1 MGKNESTLKT
11 KISPLIEGQSP
22 SFVQADHPTF
32 IKFVRDYYKF
42 LEAGELTL
50 TGTINNIIQET
61 DTTGYILAETG
72 DRMVDE
78 SSTIVFSSG
87 ETITGGT
94 SKATA
99 TVLVSDVGAGTKRLF
114 ISAQQKFKTGETITG
129 GTSSS
134 TATIARYRG
143 NPVQNIQQLLE
154 YADSDNTIYD
164 FLDNM
169 RDSFMSSIP
178 YNLDDGVDKRKLIQN
193 IKQLYKAKGT
203 TRGHQLLMRLL
214 FDEDSEVNYPNEKM
228 LRASDSGW
236 LVKDVM
242 RVIISSD
249 VDGNEFKGQKITGV
263 ESEATSIVE
272 TTQTLVEGGVTF
284 TEIDLDNDQT
294 VGTFILGEQVT
305 AISNLTDLTIRATIK
320 SIVIGGTVSDRGS
333 YYLDDQTINIP
344 TGSSAGNGSATAAID
359 AISSGEVDGFIV
371 DDAGTGYV
379 VGDALVFNN
388 TGAGGSGVAAKVGVV
403 GGGFAPEVGTVAELK
418 IKADDHIVLEPYTT
432 VTDSTGGDKIVIETG
447 TFANLSVS
455 SESGEITDILI
466 TNPGNTYTL
475 LPKVSSITSS
485 AGASGKVR
493 PFSNSIGQA
502 QGIKITNYGLEYG
515 ADFQLVTES
524 GTGTY
529 DNTGY
534 VLLEDDSGD
543 ILLFEDDDNILQVS
557 SIEIETFNV
566 ITEDSNNIK
575 IVNNTPA
582 PELLFYRNAIL
593 KDVSGTW
600 SADSALTS
608 HNGTVVSYDSDRQ
621 LLTVKITS
629 LMNIVDEDN
638 TGDNILFEDEDTMI
652 YEDEVQ
658 WGDNS
663 SVTMSAVTSTIAHAS
678 YATGTTTVG
687 HIATAVGISFND
699 KSKVSEDLI
708 RIQDSYY
715 YQDYSYEISVGH
727 SLNEYRDALKKSTH
741 PAGWQEFGRTSLATF
756 ISARIKIPA
765 GVDVSGFEGD
775 DTFTPEL
782 ASTFETIFS
791 VVFGRRLGT
800 STDGTVIRSEEGYV
814 LLEDNSG
821 DVILDADGD
830 KIIQIRPNPQ
840 EESSTGVLFAT
851 ASLSGDKE
859 RDVTLT
865 SSYILKL
872 PLIRTTTKASFGYG
886 KPTLSE
892 IPLSLFTYPPSMFTL
907 QLEDGEALL
916 NEDGDEVIFENGTP
930 IGLNWAGK
938 QIMAVSDNT
947 DGHSRF
953 MPFQVFGS
961 VTIKSISTQ
970 CEFLLEDS
978 YGDDIN
984 FIELEAGTGTSPPY
998 LQLEDNTAST
1008 PKIPRAAFYTEY
1020 VNAKIP
1026 GHVTGG
1032 KFLNERYS
1040 NTNYTLD
1047 SSALKFDD
1055 NSA

>member
-11 KISPLIEGQSP
+11 KVSPLIEGQSP
-22 SFVQADHPTF
+22 DFVQADHAVF

-42 LEAGELTL
+42 LEAGELIL
-50 TGTINNIIQET
+50 SGTINNLAQET
-61 DTTGYILAETG
+61 DSSNYILAETG
-72 DRMVDE
+72 DRIVDE
-78 SSTIVFSSG
+78 ASTIVFTSG

-99 TVLVSDVGAGTKRLF
+99 TVLVSDISDGTKRLF

-129 GTSSS
+129 GTSGSQG
-134 TATIARYRG
+134 TIVQYRG

-169 RDSFMSSIP
+169 RDSFMKSIP
-178 YNLDDGVDKRKLIQN
+178 YNLADDVDKRKLIQN

-214 FDEDSEVNYPNEKM
+214 FDEDSEVNYPSEKM
-228 LRASDSGW
+228 LRVSDSGW
-236 LVKDVM
+236 LVKDIL
-242 RVIISSD
+242 RVTIAST
-249 VDGNEFKGQKITGV
+249 VDANEFEGQKISGV

-284 TEIDLDNDQT
+284 SEFDLDNDQT
-294 VGTFILGEQVT
+294 VGTFTIGEQVT
-305 AISNLTDLTIRATIK
+305 AISNSTDLIIRATVK
-320 SIVIGGTVSDRGS
+320 SIVTGGTISDRGS
-333 YYLDDQTINIP
+333 YYTDDQTVHIP
-344 TGSSAGNGSATAAID
+344 TGNSAGNGEATAKVD
-359 AISSGEVDGFIV
+359 AISLGEVDGFIV

-388 TGAGGSGVAAKVGVV
+388 TGAGGSNVAAEVGVV
-403 GGGFAPEVGTVAELK
+403 GGGFTPEDGTVAQLK
-418 IKADDHIVLEPYTT
+418 MKADDHIVLEPYTT
-432 VTDSTGGDKIVIETG
+432 VTDSKSGDKIVIETG

-455 SESGEITDILI
+455 SQSGEITDIRI
-466 TNPGNTYTL
+466 TNPGNSYSL

-485 AGASGKVR
+485 AGSSGIVR

-502 QGIKITNYGLEYG
+502 QDVKITNFGLEYG
-515 ADFQLVTES
+515 SDFQLVTES
-524 GTGTY
+524 GTGSFDIVT
-529 DNTGY
+529 
-534 VLLEDDSGD
+534 EDD
-543 ILLFEDDDNILQVS
+543 
-557 SIEIETFNV
+557 
-566 ITEDSNNIK
+566 NNIK
-575 IVNNTPA
+575 IANVNPT

-600 SADSALTS
+600 VADSALTS
-608 HNGTVVSYDSDRQ
+608 HNGTVVAYDSDRQ
-621 LLTVKITS
+621 LLTVQINS
-629 LMNIVDEDN
+629 LLNVVNEDN
-638 TGDNILFEDEDTMI
+638 SGDNILFEDEDTMI

-658 WGDNS
+658 WGTGTS
-663 SVTMSAVTSTIAHAS
+663 ATMSGVTSTIAHAS
-678 YATGTTTVG
+678 YATGTATVG
-687 HIATAVGISFND
+687 GIATSIGTSFND
-699 KSKVSEDLI
+699 KSKVSEDAA

-715 YQDYSYEISVGH
+715 YQDYSYEIAVGQ
-727 SLNEYRDALKKSTH
+727 SLSEYRDALKKSTH
-741 PAGWQEFGRTSLATF
+741 PAGWQEFGKVSLATLV
-756 ISARIKIPA
+756 SARIKTPA
-765 GVDVSGFEGD
+765 GTDVSGFEGD

-782 ASTFETIFS
+782 ASTFETIFKT
-791 VVFGRRLGT
+791 VFGRRLGT
-800 STDGTVIRSEEGYV
+800 STDGSSA
-814 LLEDNSG
+814 NSSPA
-821 DVILDADGD
+821 V
-830 KIIQIRPNPQ
+830 
-840 EESSTGVLFAT
+840 GVDSALT
-851 ASLSGDKE
+851 AGQ

-865 SSYILKL
+865 SSHTIKL

-892 IPLSLFTYPPSMFTL
+892 IPLSLFTHPPSMFTI

-916 NEDGDEVIFENGTP
+916 NEDGDEVIFENGTS
-930 IGLNWAGK
+930 IGLNWAGR

-953 MPFQVFGS
+953 MPFQQFGS

-984 FIELEAGTGTSPPY
+984 FIELETGTSPPY
-998 LQLEDNTAST
+998 LQLEDNTAGT
-1008 PKIPRAAFYTEY
+1008 PKIPREAFYTEF

-1040 NTNYTLD
+1040 NTNFTFD
-1047 SSALKFDD
+1047 SSSLKFDD

>member
-11 KISPLIEGQSP
+11 KVSPLIEGQSP
-22 SFVQADHPTF
+22 DFVQADHAVF
-32 IKFVRDYYKF
+32 IKFVKDYYKF
-42 LEAGELTL
+42 LESGELIL
-50 TGTINNIIQET
+50 SGTINNLAQET
-61 DTTGYILAETG
+61 DSSNYILAETG
-72 DRMVDE
+72 DRIVDE
-78 SSTIVFSSG
+78 ASTIVFTSG

-99 TVLVSDVGAGTKRLF
+99 TVLVSDISDGTKRLF

-129 GTSSS
+129 GTSGSQG
-134 TATIARYRG
+134 TIVQYRG

-169 RDSFMSSIP
+169 RDSFMKSIP
-178 YNLDDGVDKRKLIQN
+178 YNLADDVDKRKLIQN

-203 TRGHQLLMRLL
+203 TRGHQLLMRLS
-214 FDEDSEVNYPNEKM
+214 FDEDSEVNYPSEKM
-228 LRASDSGW
+228 LRVSDSGW
-236 LVKDVM
+236 LVKDIL
-242 RVIISSD
+242 RVTIAST
-249 VDGNEFKGQKITGV
+249 VDANEFEGQKITGV

-284 TEIDLDNDQT
+284 SEFDLDNSQT
-294 VGTFILGEQVT
+294 VGTFTIGEQIT
-305 AISNLTDLTIRATIK
+305 AISNSTDLTIRATVK
-320 SIVIGGTVSDRGS
+320 SIVTGGTISDRGS
-333 YYLDDQTINIP
+333 YYTDDQTVHIP
-344 TGSSAGNGSATAAID
+344 TGSSAGNGEATAKVD
-359 AISSGEVDGFIV
+359 AISLGEVDGFIV

-388 TGAGGSGVAAKVGVV
+388 TGAGGSSVAAQVGVV
-403 GGGFAPEVGTVAELK
+403 GGGFAPEDGTVAQLK
-418 IKADDHIVLEPYTT
+418 MKADDHIVLEPYTT
-432 VTDSTGGDKIVIETG
+432 VTDSKSGDKIVIETG

-455 SESGEITDILI
+455 SQSGEITDIRI
-466 TNPGNTYTL
+466 TNPGNSYSL

-502 QGIKITNYGLEYG
+502 QDVKITNFGLEYG
-515 ADFQLVTES
+515 SDFQLVTES
-524 GTGTY
+524 GTGSFDIVT
-529 DNTGY
+529 
-534 VLLEDDSGD
+534 EDD
-543 ILLFEDDDNILQVS
+543 
-557 SIEIETFNV
+557 
-566 ITEDSNNIK
+566 NNIK
-575 IVNNTPA
+575 IANVNPT

-600 SADSALTS
+600 VADSALTS
-608 HNGTVVSYDSDRQ
+608 HNGTVVAYDSDRQ
-621 LLTVKITS
+621 LLTVQINS
-629 LMNIVDEDN
+629 LLNVVNEDN
-638 TGDNILFEDEDTMI
+638 SGDNILFEDEDTMI

-658 WGDNS
+658 WGTGTS
-663 SVTMSAVTSTIAHAS
+663 ATMSGVTSTIAHAS
-678 YATGTTTVG
+678 YATGTATVG
-687 HIATAVGISFND
+687 GIATSIGTSFND
-699 KSKVSEDLI
+699 KSKVSEDAA

-715 YQDYSYEISVGH
+715 YQDYSYEIAVGQ
-727 SLNEYRDALKKSTH
+727 SLSEYRDALKKSTH
-741 PAGWQEFGRTSLATF
+741 PAGWQEFGKVSLATLV
-756 ISARIKIPA
+756 SARIKTPA
-765 GVDVSGFEGD
+765 GTDVSGFEGD

-782 ASTFETIFS
+782 ASTFETIFKT
-791 VVFGRRLGT
+791 VFGRRLGT
-800 STDGTVIRSEEGYV
+800 STDGSSA
-814 LLEDNSG
+814 NSSPA
-821 DVILDADGD
+821 V
-830 KIIQIRPNPQ
+830 
-840 EESSTGVLFAT
+840 GVDSALT
-851 ASLSGDKE
+851 AGQ

-865 SSYILKL
+865 SSHTIKL

-892 IPLSLFTYPPSMFTL
+892 IPLSLFTHPPSMFTI

-916 NEDGDEVIFENGTP
+916 NEDGDEVIFENGTS
-930 IGLNWAGK
+930 IGLNWAGR

-953 MPFQVFGS
+953 MPFQQFGS

-984 FIELEAGTGTSPPY
+984 FIELETGTSPPY
-998 LQLEDNTAST
+998 LQLEDNTAGT
-1008 PKIPRAAFYTEY
+1008 PKIPREAFYTEF

-1040 NTNYTLD
+1040 NTNFTFD
-1047 SSALKFDD
+1047 SSSLKFDD

>member
-1 MGKNESTLKT
+1 MAKNESTLKT

-22 SFVQADHPTF
+22 DFVQADHAIF
-32 IKFVRDYYKF
+32 IKFVKDYYKF
-42 LEAGELTL
+42 LESGELIL
-50 TGTINNIIQET
+50 SGTINNLAQET
-61 DTTGYILAETG
+61 DTSNYILAETG
-72 DRMVDE
+72 DRIVDE
-78 SSTIVFSSG
+78 ASTIIFSSG

-99 TVLVSDVGAGTKRLF
+99 TVLVSDISDGTKRLF

-129 GTSSS
+129 GTSGSQG
-134 TATIARYRG
+134 TIVQYRG

-169 RDSFMSSIP
+169 RDSFMKSIP
-178 YNLDDGVDKRKLIQN
+178 YNLADDVDKRKLIQN

-214 FDEDSEVNYPNEKM
+214 FDEDSEVNYPSEKM
-228 LRASDSGW
+228 LRVSDSGW
-236 LVKDVM
+236 LVKDVL
-242 RVIISSD
+242 RVTIAAGT
-249 VDGNEFKGQKITGV
+249 VDANEFEGQKITGV
-263 ESEATSIVE
+263 ESETTSIVE

-284 TEIDLDNDQT
+284 SEFDLDNNQT
-294 VGTFILGEQVT
+294 VGTFTIGEQIT
-305 AISNLTDLTIRATIK
+305 AISNSTDLTIRATVK
-320 SIVIGGTVSDRGS
+320 SIVTGGTISDRGS
-333 YYLDDQTINIP
+333 YYTDDQTVHVP
-344 TGSSAGNGSATAAID
+344 TGSSAGNGEATAAID

-388 TGAGGSGVAAKVGVV
+388 TGAGGSSVAAQVGVV
-403 GGGFAPEVGTVAELK
+403 GGGFAPEAGTVAQLK
-418 IKADDHIVLEPYTT
+418 MNADDHIVLEPYTT

-455 SESGEITDILI
+455 SQSGEITDILI
-466 TNPGNTYTL
+466 TNPGNSYSL

-485 AGASGKVR
+485 GGSSGKVR

-502 QGIKITNYGLEYG
+502 QDVKITNFGLEYG
-515 ADFQLVTES
+515 SDFQLVTES
-524 GTGTY
+524 GTG
-529 DNTGY
+529 
-534 VLLEDDSGD
+534 SFD
-543 ILLFEDDDNILQVS
+543 I
-557 SIEIETFNV
+557 
-566 ITEDSNNIK
+566 ITEDDNNIK
-575 IVNNTPA
+575 IANVNPT

-600 SADSALTS
+600 VADSALTS
-608 HNGTVVSYDSDRQ
+608 HNGTVVAYDSDRQ
-621 LLTVKITS
+621 LLTVQINS
-629 LMNIVDEDN
+629 LLNVVNEDN
-638 TGDNILFEDEDTMI
+638 SGDNILFEDEDTMI

-658 WGDNS
+658 WGNNTS
-663 SVTMSAVTSTIAHAS
+663 ATMASVTSTIAHAS
-678 YATGTTTVG
+678 YATGTATVG
-687 HIATAVGISFND
+687 GIATSIGTSFND
-699 KSKVSEDLI
+699 KGKVSEDAA

-715 YQDYSYEISVGH
+715 YQDYSYEIAVGQ

-741 PAGWQEFGRTSLATF
+741 PAGWQEFGKVSLATLV
-756 ISARIKIPA
+756 SARIKTPA
-765 GVDVSGFEGD
+765 GTDVSGFEGD

-782 ASTFETIFS
+782 ASTFETIFKT
-791 VVFGRRLGT
+791 VFGRRLGT
-800 STDGTVIRSEEGYV
+800 STDGSSASSSPAVGV
-814 LLEDNSG
+814 NSA
-821 DVILDADGD
+821 L
-830 KIIQIRPNPQ
+830 
-840 EESSTGVLFAT
+840 T
-851 ASLSGDKE
+851 AGE

-865 SSYILKL
+865 SSHTIKL

-892 IPLSLFTYPPSMFTL
+892 IPLSLFTHPPSMFTIK
-907 QLEDGEALL
+907 LEDDEALL
-916 NEDGDEVIFENGTP
+916 NEDGDEVIFENGTS
-930 IGLNWAGK
+930 IGLNWAGR

-1020 VNAKIP
+1020 VNAKVP

-1040 NTNYTLD
+1040 NTNYTFD
-1047 SSALKFDD
+1047 SGALKFDD

>member
-11 KISPLIEGQSP
+11 KVSPLIEGQSP
-22 SFVQADHPTF
+22 DFVQADHAVF
-32 IKFVRDYYKF
+32 IKFVKDYYKF
-42 LEAGELTL
+42 LESGELIL
-50 TGTINNIIQET
+50 SGTINNLAQET
-61 DTTGYILAETG
+61 DSSNYILAETG
-72 DRMVDE
+72 DRIVDE
-78 SSTIVFSSG
+78 ASTIVFTSG

-99 TVLVSDVGAGTKRLF
+99 TVLVSDVSDGTKRLF

-129 GTSSS
+129 GTSGSQG
-134 TATIARYRG
+134 TIVQYRG

-169 RDSFMSSIP
+169 RDSFMQSIP
-178 YNLDDGVDKRKLIQN
+178 YNLADDVDKRKLIQN

-214 FDEDSEVNYPNEKM
+214 FDEDSEVNYPSEKM
-228 LRASDSGW
+228 LRVSDSGW
-236 LVKDVM
+236 LVKDVL
-242 RVIISSD
+242 RVTIAST
-249 VDGNEFKGQKITGV
+249 VDTNEFEGQKITGV

-284 TEIDLDNDQT
+284 SEFDLDNDQT
-294 VGTFILGEQVT
+294 VGTFTIGEQVT
-305 AISNLTDLTIRATIK
+305 AISNSTDLTIRATVK
-320 SIVIGGTVSDRGS
+320 SIVTGGTISDRGS
-333 YYLDDQTINIP
+333 YYTDDQTVHIP
-344 TGSSAGNGSATAAID
+344 TGNSAGNGEATAKVD
-359 AISSGEVDGFIV
+359 AISLGEVDGFIV

-388 TGAGGSGVAAKVGVV
+388 TGAGGSSVAAQVGVV
-403 GGGFAPEVGTVAELK
+403 GGGFAPEDGTVAQLK
-418 IKADDHIVLEPYTT
+418 MKADDHIVLEPYTT

-455 SESGEITDILI
+455 SQSGEITDILI
-466 TNPGNTYTL
+466 TNPGNSYSL

-485 AGASGKVR
+485 GGSSGKVR

-502 QGIKITNYGLEYG
+502 QDVKITNFGLEYG
-515 ADFQLVTES
+515 SDFQLITES
-524 GTGTY
+524 GTGTF
-529 DNTGY
+529 DILT
-534 VLLEDDSGD
+534 EDD
-543 ILLFEDDDNILQVS
+543 
-557 SIEIETFNV
+557 
-566 ITEDSNNIK
+566 NNIK
-575 IVNNTPA
+575 IANNNPT

-600 SADSALTS
+600 VADSALTS

-621 LLTVKITS
+621 LLTVQINS
-629 LMNIVDEDN
+629 LLNVVNEDN
-638 TGDNILFEDEDTMI
+638 SGDNILFEDEDTMI

-658 WGDNS
+658 WGNGTS
-663 SVTMSAVTSTIAHAS
+663 ATMSGVTSTIAHAS
-678 YATGTTTVG
+678 YATGTAIVG
-687 HIATAVGISFND
+687 GIATSIGTSFND
-699 KSKVSEDLI
+699 KGKVSEDAA

-715 YQDYSYEISVGH
+715 YQDYSYEIAVGQ

-741 PAGWQEFGRTSLATF
+741 PAGWQEFGKVSLATLV
-756 ISARIKIPA
+756 SARIKTPA
-765 GVDVSGFEGD
+765 GTDVSGFEGD

-782 ASTFETIFS
+782 ASTFETIFKT
-791 VVFGRRLGT
+791 VFGRRLGT
-800 STDGTVIRSEEGYV
+800 STDGSSA
-814 LLEDNSG
+814 NSSPA
-821 DVILDADGD
+821 V
-830 KIIQIRPNPQ
+830 
-840 EESSTGVLFAT
+840 GVDSALT
-851 ASLSGDKE
+851 AGQ

-865 SSYILKL
+865 SSHTIKL

-892 IPLSLFTYPPSMFTL
+892 IPLSLFTHPPSMFTI

-916 NEDGDEVIFENGTP
+916 NEDGDEVIFENGTS
-930 IGLNWAGK
+930 IGLNWAGR

-953 MPFQVFGS
+953 MPFQQFGS

-1008 PKIPRAAFYTEY
+1008 PKIPRAAFYTEN

-1040 NTNYTLD
+1040 NTNFTFD
-1047 SSALKFDD
+1047 SSSLKFDD

>member
-11 KISPLIEGQSP
+11 KVSPLIEGQSP
-22 SFVQADHPTF
+22 DFVQADHAVF
-32 IKFVRDYYKF
+32 IKFVKDYYKF
-42 LEAGELTL
+42 LESGELIL
-50 TGTINNIIQET
+50 SGTINNLAQET
-61 DTTGYILAETG
+61 DSSNYILAETG
-72 DRMVDE
+72 DRIVDE
-78 SSTIVFSSG
+78 ASTIVFTSG

-99 TVLVSDVGAGTKRLF
+99 TVLVSDISDGTKRLF

-129 GTSSS
+129 GTSGSQG
-134 TATIARYRG
+134 TIVQYRG

-169 RDSFMSSIP
+169 RDSFMKSIP
-178 YNLDDGVDKRKLIQN
+178 YNLADDVDKRKLIQN

-214 FDEDSEVNYPNEKM
+214 FDEDSEVNYPSEKM

-236 LVKDVM
+236 LVKDIL
-242 RVIISSD
+242 RVTISST
-249 VDGNEFKGQKITGV
+249 VEASEFEGQKISGV

-284 TEIDLDNDQT
+284 SEFDLDNSQT
-294 VGTFILGEQVT
+294 VGTFTIGEQIT
-305 AISNLTDLTIRATIK
+305 AISNSTDLTIRATVK
-320 SIVIGGTVSDRGS
+320 SIVTGGTISDRGS
-333 YYLDDQTINIP
+333 YYTDDQTVHIP
-344 TGSSAGNGSATAAID
+344 TGNSAGNGEATAKVD
-359 AISSGEVDGFIV
+359 AISLGEVDGFIV

-388 TGAGGSGVAAKVGVV
+388 TGAGGSNVAAEVGVV
-403 GGGFAPEVGTVAELK
+403 GGGFTPEDGTVAQLK
-418 IKADDHIVLEPYTT
+418 MKADDHIVLEPYTT
-432 VTDSTGGDKIVIETG
+432 VTDSKSGDKIVIETG

-455 SESGEITDILI
+455 SQSGEITDILI
-466 TNPGNTYTL
+466 TNPGNSYSL

-485 AGASGKVR
+485 GGSSGKAR

-502 QGIKITNYGLEYG
+502 QDVKITNFGLEYG
-515 ADFQLVTES
+515 SDFQLVTES
-524 GTGTY
+524 GTGSFDIVT
-529 DNTGY
+529 
-534 VLLEDDSGD
+534 EDD
-543 ILLFEDDDNILQVS
+543 
-557 SIEIETFNV
+557 
-566 ITEDSNNIK
+566 NNIK
-575 IVNNTPA
+575 IANVNPT

-600 SADSALTS
+600 VADSALTS
-608 HNGTVVSYDSDRQ
+608 HNGTVVAYDSDRQ
-621 LLTVKITS
+621 LLTVQINS
-629 LMNIVDEDN
+629 LLNVVNEDN
-638 TGDNILFEDEDTMI
+638 SGDNILFEDEDTMI

-658 WGDNS
+658 WGTGTS
-663 SVTMSAVTSTIAHAS
+663 ATMSGVTSTIAHAS
-678 YATGTTTVG
+678 YATGTATVG
-687 HIATAVGISFND
+687 GIATSIGTSFND
-699 KSKVSEDLI
+699 KSKVSEDAA

-715 YQDYSYEISVGH
+715 YQDYSYEIAVGQ
-727 SLNEYRDALKKSTH
+727 SLSEYRDALKKSTH
-741 PAGWQEFGRTSLATF
+741 PAGWQEFGKVSLATLV
-756 ISARIKIPA
+756 SARIKTPA
-765 GVDVSGFEGD
+765 GTDVSGFEGD

-782 ASTFETIFS
+782 ASTFETIFKT
-791 VVFGRRLGT
+791 VFGRRLGT
-800 STDGTVIRSEEGYV
+800 STDGSSA
-814 LLEDNSG
+814 NSSPA
-821 DVILDADGD
+821 V
-830 KIIQIRPNPQ
+830 
-840 EESSTGVLFAT
+840 GVDSALT
-851 ASLSGDKE
+851 AGQ

-865 SSYILKL
+865 SSHTIKL

-892 IPLSLFTYPPSMFTL
+892 IPLSLFTHPPSMFTI
-907 QLEDGEALL
+907 QLEDDEALL
-916 NEDGDEVIFENGTP
+916 NEDGDEVIFENGTS
-930 IGLNWAGK
+930 IGLNWAGR

-953 MPFQVFGS
+953 MPFQQFGS

-984 FIELEAGTGTSPPY
+984 FIELETGTSPPY
-998 LQLEDNTAST
+998 LQLEDNTAGT
-1008 PKIPRAAFYTEY
+1008 PKIPREAFYTEF

-1040 NTNYTLD
+1040 NTNFTFD
-1047 SSALKFDD
+1047 SSSLKFDD

>member
-11 KISPLIEGQSP
+11 KVSPLIEGQSP
-22 SFVQADHPTF
+22 DFVQADHAVF

-42 LEAGELTL
+42 LEAGELIL
-50 TGTINNIIQET
+50 SGTINNLAQET
-61 DTTGYILAETG
+61 DSSNYILAETG
-72 DRMVDE
+72 DRIVDE
-78 SSTIVFSSG
+78 ASTIVFTSG

-99 TVLVSDVGAGTKRLF
+99 TVLVSDISDGTKRLF

-129 GTSSS
+129 GTSGSQG
-134 TATIARYRG
+134 TIVQYRG

-169 RDSFMSSIP
+169 RDSFMKSIP
-178 YNLDDGVDKRKLIQN
+178 YNLADDVDKRKLIQN

-214 FDEDSEVNYPNEKM
+214 FDEDSEVNYPSEKM
-228 LRASDSGW
+228 LRVSDSGW
-236 LVKDVM
+236 LVKDIL
-242 RVIISSD
+242 RVTISST
-249 VDGNEFKGQKITGV
+249 VEASEFEGQKISGV

-284 TEIDLDNDQT
+284 SEFDLDNSQT
-294 VGTFILGEQVT
+294 VGTFTIGEQIT
-305 AISNLTDLTIRATIK
+305 AISNSTDLTIRATVK
-320 SIVIGGTVSDRGS
+320 SIVTGGTISDRGS
-333 YYLDDQTINIP
+333 YYTDDQTVHIP
-344 TGSSAGNGSATAAID
+344 TGSSAGNGEATAKVD
-359 AISSGEVDGFIV
+359 AISLGEVDGFIV

-388 TGAGGSGVAAKVGVV
+388 TGAGGSNVAAEVGVV
-403 GGGFAPEVGTVAELK
+403 GGGFTPEDGTVAQLK
-418 IKADDHIVLEPYTT
+418 MKADDHIVLEPYTL
-432 VTDSTGGDKIVIETG
+432 VTDSKSGDKIVIETG

-455 SESGEITDILI
+455 SQSGEITDIRI
-466 TNPGNTYTL
+466 TNPGNSYSL

-485 AGASGKVR
+485 AGSSGIVR

-502 QGIKITNYGLEYG
+502 QDVKITNFGLEYG
-515 ADFQLVTES
+515 SDFQLITES
-524 GTGTY
+524 GTGTF
-529 DNTGY
+529 DILT
-534 VLLEDDSGD
+534 EDD
-543 ILLFEDDDNILQVS
+543 
-557 SIEIETFNV
+557 
-566 ITEDSNNIK
+566 NNIK
-575 IVNNTPA
+575 IANNNPT

-600 SADSALTS
+600 VADSALTS

-621 LLTVKITS
+621 LLTVQINS
-629 LMNIVDEDN
+629 LLNVVNEDN
-638 TGDNILFEDEDTMI
+638 SGDNILFEDEDTMI

-658 WGDNS
+658 WGTGTS
-663 SVTMSAVTSTIAHAS
+663 ATMSGVTSTIAHAS
-678 YATGTTTVG
+678 YATGTATVG
-687 HIATAVGISFND
+687 GIATSIGTSFND
-699 KSKVSEDLI
+699 KSKVSEDAA

-715 YQDYSYEISVGH
+715 YQDYSYEIAVGQ

-741 PAGWQEFGRTSLATF
+741 PAGWQEFGKVSLATLV
-756 ISARIKIPA
+756 SARIKTPA
-765 GVDVSGFEGD
+765 GTDVSGFEGD

-782 ASTFETIFS
+782 ASTFETIFKT
-791 VVFGRRLGT
+791 VFGRRLGT
-800 STDGTVIRSEEGYV
+800 STDGSSA
-814 LLEDNSG
+814 NSSPA
-821 DVILDADGD
+821 V
-830 KIIQIRPNPQ
+830 
-840 EESSTGVLFAT
+840 GVDSALT
-851 ASLSGDKE
+851 AGQ

-865 SSYILKL
+865 SSHTIKL

-892 IPLSLFTYPPSMFTL
+892 IPLSLFTHPPSMFTI
-907 QLEDGEALL
+907 QLEDDEALL
-916 NEDGDEVIFENGTP
+916 NEDGDEVIFENGTS
-930 IGLNWAGK
+930 IGLNWAGR

-953 MPFQVFGS
+953 MPFQQFGS

-984 FIELEAGTGTSPPY
+984 FIELETGTSPPY
-998 LQLEDNTAST
+998 LQLEDNTAGT
-1008 PKIPRAAFYTEY
+1008 PKIPREAFYTEF

-1040 NTNYTLD
+1040 NTNFTFD
-1047 SSALKFDD
+1047 SSSLKFDD

>member
-11 KISPLIEGQSP
+11 KVSPLIEGQSP
-22 SFVQADHPTF
+22 DFVQADHAVF

-42 LEAGELTL
+42 LEAGELIL
-50 TGTINNIIQET
+50 SGTINNLAQET
-61 DTTGYILAETG
+61 DSSNYILAETG
-72 DRMVDE
+72 DRIVDE
-78 SSTIVFSSG
+78 ASTIVFTSG

-99 TVLVSDVGAGTKRLF
+99 TVLVSDISDGTKRLF

-129 GTSSS
+129 GTSGSQG
-134 TATIARYRG
+134 TIVQYRG

-169 RDSFMSSIP
+169 RDSFMKSIP
-178 YNLDDGVDKRKLIQN
+178 YNLADDVDKRKLIQN

-214 FDEDSEVNYPNEKM
+214 FDEDSEVNYPSEKM
-228 LRASDSGW
+228 LRVSDSGW
-236 LVKDVM
+236 LVKDIL
-242 RVIISSD
+242 RVTIAST
-249 VDGNEFKGQKITGV
+249 VDANEFEGQKISGL

-284 TEIDLDNDQT
+284 SEFDLDNSQT
-294 VGTFILGEQVT
+294 VGTFTIGEQIT
-305 AISNLTDLTIRATIK
+305 AISNSTDLTIRATVK
-320 SIVIGGTVSDRGS
+320 SIVTGGTISDRGS
-333 YYLDDQTINIP
+333 YYTDDQTVHIP
-344 TGSSAGNGSATAAID
+344 TGNSAGNGEATAKVD
-359 AISSGEVDGFIV
+359 AISLGEVDGFIV

-388 TGAGGSGVAAKVGVV
+388 TGAGGSNVAAEVGVV
-403 GGGFAPEVGTVAELK
+403 GGGFTPEDGTVAQLK
-418 IKADDHIVLEPYTT
+418 MKADDHIVLEPYTL
-432 VTDSTGGDKIVIETG
+432 VTDSKSGDKIVIETG

-455 SESGEITDILI
+455 SQSGEITDIRI
-466 TNPGNTYTL
+466 TNPGNSYSL

-485 AGASGKVR
+485 GGSSGKAR

-502 QGIKITNYGLEYG
+502 QDVKITNFGLEYG
-515 ADFQLVTES
+515 SDFQLITES
-524 GTGTY
+524 GTGTF
-529 DNTGY
+529 DILT
-534 VLLEDDSGD
+534 EDD
-543 ILLFEDDDNILQVS
+543 
-557 SIEIETFNV
+557 
-566 ITEDSNNIK
+566 NNIK
-575 IVNNTPA
+575 IANNNPT

-600 SADSALTS
+600 VADSALTS

-621 LLTVKITS
+621 LLTVQINS
-629 LMNIVDEDN
+629 LLNVVNEDN
-638 TGDNILFEDEDTMI
+638 SGDNILFEDEDTMI

-658 WGDNS
+658 WGTGTS
-663 SVTMSAVTSTIAHAS
+663 ATMSGVTSTIAHAS
-678 YATGTTTVG
+678 YATGTATVG
-687 HIATAVGISFND
+687 GIATSIGTSFND
-699 KSKVSEDLI
+699 KGKVSEDAA

-715 YQDYSYEISVGH
+715 YQDYSYEIAVGQ
-727 SLNEYRDALKKSTH
+727 SLSEYRDALKKSTH
-741 PAGWQEFGRTSLATF
+741 PAGWQEFGKVSLATLV
-756 ISARIKIPA
+756 SARIKTPA
-765 GVDVSGFEGD
+765 GTDVSGFEGD

-782 ASTFETIFS
+782 ASTFETIFKT
-791 VVFGRRLGT
+791 VFGRRLGT
-800 STDGTVIRSEEGYV
+800 STDGSSA
-814 LLEDNSG
+814 NSSPA
-821 DVILDADGD
+821 V
-830 KIIQIRPNPQ
+830 
-840 EESSTGVLFAT
+840 GVDSALT
-851 ASLSGDKE
+851 AGQ

-865 SSYILKL
+865 SSHTIKL

-892 IPLSLFTYPPSMFTL
+892 IPLSLFTHPPSMFTI
-907 QLEDGEALL
+907 QLEDDEALL
-916 NEDGDEVIFENGTP
+916 NEDGDEVIFENGTS
-930 IGLNWAGK
+930 IGLNWAGR

-953 MPFQVFGS
+953 MPFQQFGS

-984 FIELEAGTGTSPPY
+984 FIELETGTSPPY
-998 LQLEDNTAST
+998 LQLEDNTAGT
-1008 PKIPRAAFYTEY
+1008 PKIPREAFYTEF

-1040 NTNYTLD
+1040 NTNFTFD
-1047 SSALKFDD
+1047 SSSLKFDD

>member
-11 KISPLIEGQSP
+11 KVSPLIEGQSP
-22 SFVQADHPTF
+22 DFVQADHAVF
-32 IKFVRDYYKF
+32 IKFVKDYYKF
-42 LEAGELTL
+42 LESGELIL
-50 TGTINNIIQET
+50 SGTINNLAQET
-61 DTTGYILAETG
+61 DSSNYILAETG
-72 DRMVDE
+72 DRIVDE
-78 SSTIVFSSG
+78 ASTIVFTSG

-99 TVLVSDVGAGTKRLF
+99 TVLVSDISDGTKRLF

-129 GTSSS
+129 GTSGSQG
-134 TATIARYRG
+134 TIVQYRG

-169 RDSFMSSIP
+169 RDSFMKSIP
-178 YNLDDGVDKRKLIQN
+178 YNLADDVDKRKLIQN

-214 FDEDSEVNYPNEKM
+214 FDEDSEVNYPSEKM
-228 LRASDSGW
+228 LRVSDSGW
-236 LVKDVM
+236 LVKDIL
-242 RVIISSD
+242 RVTISST
-249 VDGNEFKGQKITGV
+249 VEASEFEGQKISGV

-284 TEIDLDNDQT
+284 SEFDLDNGQT
-294 VGTFILGEQVT
+294 VGTFTIGEQIT
-305 AISNLTDLTIRATIK
+305 AISNSTDLTIRATVK
-320 SIVIGGTVSDRGS
+320 SIVTGGTISDRGS
-333 YYLDDQTINIP
+333 YYTDDQTVHIP
-344 TGSSAGNGSATAAID
+344 TGSSAGNGEATAKVD
-359 AISSGEVDGFIV
+359 AISLGEVDGFIV

-388 TGAGGSGVAAKVGVV
+388 TGAGGSNVAAEVGVV
-403 GGGFAPEVGTVAELK
+403 GGGFTPEDGTVAQLK
-418 IKADDHIVLEPYTT
+418 MKADDHIVLEPYTT
-432 VTDSTGGDKIVIETG
+432 VTDSKSGDKIVIETG

-455 SESGEITDILI
+455 SQSGEITDIRI
-466 TNPGNTYTL
+466 TNPGNSYSL

-485 AGASGKVR
+485 AGSSGKVR

-502 QGIKITNYGLEYG
+502 QDVKITNFGLEYG
-515 ADFQLVTES
+515 SDFQLITES
-524 GTGTY
+524 GTGTF
-529 DNTGY
+529 DILT
-534 VLLEDDSGD
+534 EDD
-543 ILLFEDDDNILQVS
+543 
-557 SIEIETFNV
+557 
-566 ITEDSNNIK
+566 NNIK
-575 IVNNTPA
+575 IVNNNPT

-600 SADSALTS
+600 VADSALTS

-621 LLTVKITS
+621 LLTVQINS
-629 LMNIVDEDN
+629 LLNVVNEDN
-638 TGDNILFEDEDTMI
+638 SGDNILFEDEDTMI

-658 WGDNS
+658 WGNGTS
-663 SVTMSAVTSTIAHAS
+663 ATMSGVTSTIAHAS
-678 YATGTTTVG
+678 YATGTATVG
-687 HIATAVGISFND
+687 GIATSIGTSFND
-699 KSKVSEDLI
+699 KGKVSEDAA

-715 YQDYSYEISVGH
+715 YQDYSYEIAVGQ

-741 PAGWQEFGRTSLATF
+741 PAGWQEFGKVSLATLV
-756 ISARIKIPA
+756 SARIKTPA
-765 GVDVSGFEGD
+765 GTDVSGFEGD

-782 ASTFETIFS
+782 ASTFETIFKT
-791 VVFGRRLGT
+791 VFGRRLGT
-800 STDGTVIRSEEGYV
+800 STDGSSA
-814 LLEDNSG
+814 NSSPA
-821 DVILDADGD
+821 V
-830 KIIQIRPNPQ
+830 
-840 EESSTGVLFAT
+840 GVDSALT
-851 ASLSGDKE
+851 AGQ

-865 SSYILKL
+865 SSHTIKL

-892 IPLSLFTYPPSMFTL
+892 IPLSLFTHPPSMFTI

-916 NEDGDEVIFENGTP
+916 NEDGDEVIFENGTS
-930 IGLNWAGK
+930 IGLNWAGR

-953 MPFQVFGS
+953 MPFQQFGS

-984 FIELEAGTGTSPPY
+984 FIELETGTSPPY
-998 LQLEDNTAST
+998 LQLEDNTAGT
-1008 PKIPRAAFYTEY
+1008 PKIPREAFYTEF

-1040 NTNYTLD
+1040 NTNFTFD
-1047 SSALKFDD
+1047 SSSLKFDD

>member
-11 KISPLIEGQSP
+11 KVSPLIEGQSP
-22 SFVQADHPTF
+22 DFVQADHAVF
-32 IKFVRDYYKF
+32 IKFVKDYYKF
-42 LEAGELTL
+42 LESGELIL
-50 TGTINNIIQET
+50 SGTINNLAQET
-61 DTTGYILAETG
+61 DSSNYILAETG
-72 DRMVDE
+72 DRIVDE
-78 SSTIVFSSG
+78 ASTIVFTSG

-99 TVLVSDVGAGTKRLF
+99 TVLVSDISDGTKRLF

-129 GTSSS
+129 GTSGSQG
-134 TATIARYRG
+134 TIVQYRG

-169 RDSFMSSIP
+169 RDSFMKSIP
-178 YNLDDGVDKRKLIQN
+178 YNLADDVDKRKLIQN

-214 FDEDSEVNYPNEKM
+214 FDEDSEVNYPSEKM
-228 LRASDSGW
+228 LRVSDSGW
-236 LVKDVM
+236 LVKDIL
-242 RVIISSD
+242 RVTISST
-249 VDGNEFKGQKITGV
+249 VEASEFEGQKISGV

-284 TEIDLDNDQT
+284 SEFDLDNSQT
-294 VGTFILGEQVT
+294 VGTFTIGEQIT
-305 AISNLTDLTIRATIK
+305 AISNSTDLTIRATVK
-320 SIVIGGTVSDRGS
+320 SIVTGGTISDRGS
-333 YYLDDQTINIP
+333 YYTDDQTVHIP
-344 TGSSAGNGSATAAID
+344 TGSSAGNGEATAKVD
-359 AISSGEVDGFIV
+359 AISLGEVDGFIV

-388 TGAGGSGVAAKVGVV
+388 TGAGGSSVAAQVGVV
-403 GGGFAPEVGTVAELK
+403 GGGFAPEDGTVAQLK
-418 IKADDHIVLEPYTT
+418 MKADDHIVLEPYTL
-432 VTDSTGGDKIVIETG
+432 VTDSKSGDKIVIETG

-455 SESGEITDILI
+455 SQSGEITDIRI
-466 TNPGNTYTL
+466 TNPGNSYSL

-485 AGASGKVR
+485 GGSSGKAR

-502 QGIKITNYGLEYG
+502 QDVKITNFGLEYG
-515 ADFQLVTES
+515 ADLQLVTES
-524 GTGTY
+524 GTGTF
-529 DNTGY
+529 
-534 VLLEDDSGD
+534 D
-543 ILLFEDDDNILQVS
+543 IV
-557 SIEIETFNV
+557 
-566 ITEDSNNIK
+566 TEDGNNIK
-575 IVNNTPA
+575 VVNNNPT

-600 SADSALTS
+600 VADSALTS
-608 HNGTVVSYDSDRQ
+608 HNGTVVAYDSDRQ
-621 LLTVKITS
+621 LLTVQINS
-629 LMNIVDEDN
+629 LLNVVNEDN
-638 TGDNILFEDEDTMI
+638 SGDNILFEDEDTMI

-658 WGDNS
+658 WGTGTS
-663 SVTMSAVTSTIAHAS
+663 ATMSGVTSTIAHAS
-678 YATGTTTVG
+678 YATGTATVG
-687 HIATAVGISFND
+687 GIATSIGTSFND
-699 KSKVSEDLI
+699 KSKVSEDAA

-715 YQDYSYEISVGH
+715 YQDYSYEIAVGQ
-727 SLNEYRDALKKSTH
+727 SLSEYRDALKKSTH
-741 PAGWQEFGRTSLATF
+741 PAGWQEFGKVSLATLV
-756 ISARIKIPA
+756 SARIKTPA
-765 GVDVSGFEGD
+765 GTDVSGFEGD

-782 ASTFETIFS
+782 ASTFETIFKT
-791 VVFGRRLGT
+791 VFGRRLGT
-800 STDGTVIRSEEGYV
+800 STDGSSA
-814 LLEDNSG
+814 NSSPA
-821 DVILDADGD
+821 V
-830 KIIQIRPNPQ
+830 
-840 EESSTGVLFAT
+840 GVDSALT
-851 ASLSGDKE
+851 AGQ

-865 SSYILKL
+865 SSHTIKL

-892 IPLSLFTYPPSMFTL
+892 IPLSLFTHPPSMFTI

-916 NEDGDEVIFENGTP
+916 NEDGDEVIFENGTS
-930 IGLNWAGK
+930 IGLNWAGR

-953 MPFQVFGS
+953 MPFQQFGS

-984 FIELEAGTGTSPPY
+984 FIELETGTSPPY
-998 LQLEDNTAST
+998 LQLEDNTAGT
-1008 PKIPRAAFYTEY
+1008 PKIPREAFYTEF

-1040 NTNYTLD
+1040 NTNFTFD
-1047 SSALKFDD
+1047 SSSLKFDD

>member
-1 MGKNESTLKT
+1 MGKNVSTLKT

-78 SSTIVFSSG
+78 DSTIVFSSG

-99 TVLVSDVGAGTKRLF
+99 TVLVSDVDAGTKRLF

-129 GTSSS
+129 GTSGS

-236 LVKDVM
+236 LVKDVL
-242 RVIISSD
+242 RVIISSA
-249 VDGNEFKGQKITGV
+249 VDGNEFEGQKITGV
-263 ESEATSIVE
+263 ESESTSIVE
-272 TTQTLVEGGVTF
+272 TTQTFIEGGVTF
-284 TEIDLDNDQT
+284 TEINLDNDQT
-294 VGTFILGEQVT
+294 VGTFIVGEQVT
-305 AISNLTDLTIRATIK
+305 AVSNSTDLTIRATIK
-320 SIVIGGTVSDRGS
+320 SIVIGGTISDRGS

-388 TGAGGSGVAAKVGVV
+388 TGAGGSSVAAKVGGV
-403 GGGFAPEVGTVAELK
+403 GGGFTPEVGTVAELK
-418 IKADDHIVLEPYTT
+418 MNADDHIVLEPYTT

-466 TNPGNTYTL
+466 INPGNGYTL
-475 LPKVSSITSS
+475 LPKVSSITTS
-485 AGASGKVR
+485 AGANGKVR
-493 PFSNSIGQA
+493 PFSNTIGQV
-502 QGIKITNYGLEYG
+502 QDIKITNYGLEYG

-529 DNTGY
+529 DIIAEN
-534 VLLEDDSGD
+534 DDY
-543 ILLFEDDDNILQVS
+543 
-557 SIEIETFNV
+557 
-566 ITEDSNNIK
+566 IK

-600 SADSALTS
+600 VATAALTS

-741 PAGWQEFGRTSLATF
+741 PAGWQEFGKLSLATL

-886 KPTLSE
+886 KSTLSE
-892 IPLSLFTYPPSMFTL
+892 IPLSLFTHPPSMFTL

-916 NEDGDEVIFENGTP
+916 NEDGDEVVFENGTP

-978 YGDDIN
+978 YGDDMD
-984 FIELEAGTGTSPPY
+984 FIELETETGTSPPY
-998 LQLEDNTAST
+998 LQLEDDTAGT

-1026 GHVTGG
+1026 GYVTGG

-1047 SSALKFDD
+1047 SGALKFDD

>member
-1 MGKNESTLKT
+1 MAKNESTLKT

-22 SFVQADHPTF
+22 DFVQADHAVF

-42 LEAGELTL
+42 LEAGELIL
-50 TGTINNIIQET
+50 SGTINNLAQET
-61 DTTGYILAETG
+61 DSSNYILTETG
-72 DRMVDE
+72 DRIVDE
-78 SSTIVFSSG
+78 ASTIVFTSG

-99 TVLVSDVGAGTKRLF
+99 TVLVSDISDGTKRLF

-129 GTSSS
+129 GTSGSQG
-134 TATIARYRG
+134 TIVQYRG

-169 RDSFMSSIP
+169 RDSFMKSIP
-178 YNLDDGVDKRKLIQN
+178 YNLADDVDKRKLIQN

-203 TRGHQLLMRLL
+203 ARGHQLLMRLL
-214 FDEDSEVNYPNEKM
+214 FDENSEVNYPSEKM
-228 LRASDSGW
+228 LRVSDSGW
-236 LVKDVM
+236 LVKDIL
-242 RVIISSD
+242 RVTISSTIEAS
-249 VDGNEFKGQKITGV
+249 EFEGQKISGV

-284 TEIDLDNDQT
+284 SEFDLDNSQT
-294 VGTFILGEQVT
+294 VGTFTIGEQIT
-305 AISNLTDLTIRATIK
+305 AISNSTDLTIRATVK
-320 SIVIGGTVSDRGS
+320 SIVTGGTISDRGS
-333 YYLDDQTINIP
+333 YYTDDQTVHIP
-344 TGSSAGNGSATAAID
+344 TGSSAGNGEATAVVD
-359 AISSGEVDGFIV
+359 AISLGEVDGFIV

-388 TGAGGSGVAAKVGVV
+388 TGAGGSNVAAEVGVV
-403 GGGFAPEVGTVAELK
+403 GGGFTPEDGTVAQLK
-418 IKADDHIVLEPYTT
+418 MKADDHIVLEPYTT
-432 VTDSTGGDKIVIETG
+432 VTDSKSGDKIVIETG

-455 SESGEITDILI
+455 SQSGEITDIRI
-466 TNPGNTYTL
+466 TNPGNSYSL

-485 AGASGKVR
+485 AGSSGKVR

-502 QGIKITNYGLEYG
+502 QDVKITNFGLDYGS
-515 ADFQLVTES
+515 DFQLVTES
-524 GTGTY
+524 GTGSFDIVT
-529 DNTGY
+529 
-534 VLLEDDSGD
+534 EDD
-543 ILLFEDDDNILQVS
+543 
-557 SIEIETFNV
+557 
-566 ITEDSNNIK
+566 NNIK
-575 IVNNTPA
+575 IANVNPT

-608 HNGTVVSYDSDRQ
+608 HNGTVVAYDSDRQ
-621 LLTVKITS
+621 LLTVQINS
-629 LMNIVDEDN
+629 LLNVVNEDN
-638 TGDNILFEDEDTMI
+638 SGDNILFEDEDTMI

-658 WGDNS
+658 WGNGTS
-663 SVTMSAVTSTIAHAS
+663 ATMSGVTSTIAHAS
-678 YATGTTTVG
+678 YATGTATVG
-687 HIATAVGISFND
+687 GIATSIGTSFND
-699 KSKVSEDLI
+699 KGKVSEDAA

-715 YQDYSYEISVGH
+715 YQDYSYEIAVGQ

-741 PAGWQEFGRTSLATF
+741 PAGWQEFGKVSLATLV
-756 ISARIKIPA
+756 SARIKTPA
-765 GVDVSGFEGD
+765 GTDVSGFEGD

-782 ASTFETIFS
+782 ASTFETIFKT
-791 VVFGRRLGT
+791 VFGRRLGT
-800 STDGTVIRSEEGYV
+800 STDGSSA
-814 LLEDNSG
+814 NSSPA
-821 DVILDADGD
+821 V
-830 KIIQIRPNPQ
+830 
-840 EESSTGVLFAT
+840 GVDSALT
-851 ASLSGDKE
+851 AGQ

-865 SSYILKL
+865 SSHTIKL

-892 IPLSLFTYPPSMFTL
+892 IPLSLFTHPPSMFTI

-916 NEDGDEVIFENGTP
+916 NEDGDEVIFENGTS
-930 IGLNWAGK
+930 IGLNWAGR

-953 MPFQVFGS
+953 MPFQQFGS

-984 FIELEAGTGTSPPY
+984 FIELETETGTSPPY
-998 LQLEDNTAST
+998 LQLEDNTAGT
-1008 PKIPRAAFYTEY
+1008 PKIPREAFYTEF

-1040 NTNYTLD
+1040 NTNFTFD
-1047 SSALKFDD
+1047 SSSLKFDD

>member
-11 KISPLIEGQSP
+11 KVSPLIEGQSP
-22 SFVQADHPTF
+22 DFVQADHAVF

-42 LEAGELTL
+42 LEAGELIL
-50 TGTINNIIQET
+50 SGTINNLAQET
-61 DTTGYILAETG
+61 DSSNYILAETG
-72 DRMVDE
+72 DRIVDE
-78 SSTIVFSSG
+78 ASTIVFTSG

-99 TVLVSDVGAGTKRLF
+99 TVLVSDISDGTKRLF

-129 GTSSS
+129 GTSGSQG
-134 TATIARYRG
+134 TIVQYRG

-169 RDSFMSSIP
+169 RDSFMKSIP
-178 YNLDDGVDKRKLIQN
+178 YNLADDVDKRKLIQN

-214 FDEDSEVNYPNEKM
+214 FDEDSEVNYPSEKM
-228 LRASDSGW
+228 LRVSDSGW
-236 LVKDVM
+236 LVKDIL
-242 RVIISSD
+242 RVTISST
-249 VDGNEFKGQKITGV
+249 VEASEFEGQKISGV

-284 TEIDLDNDQT
+284 SEFDLDNSQT
-294 VGTFILGEQVT
+294 VGTFTIGEQIT
-305 AISNLTDLTIRATIK
+305 AISNSTDLTIRATVK
-320 SIVIGGTVSDRGS
+320 SIVTGGTISDRGS
-333 YYLDDQTINIP
+333 YYTDDQTVHIP
-344 TGSSAGNGSATAAID
+344 TGSSAGNGEATAAVD
-359 AISSGEVDGFIV
+359 AISLGEVDGFIV

-388 TGAGGSGVAAKVGVV
+388 TGAGGSSVAAEVGVV
-403 GGGFAPEVGTVAELK
+403 GGGFTPEDGTVAQLK
-418 IKADDHIVLEPYTT
+418 MKADDHIVLEPYTL
-432 VTDSTGGDKIVIETG
+432 VTDSKSGDKIVIETG

-455 SESGEITDILI
+455 SQSGEITDIRI
-466 TNPGNTYTL
+466 TNPGNSYSL

-485 AGASGKVR
+485 AGSSGKAR

-502 QGIKITNYGLEYG
+502 QDVKITNFGLDYGS
-515 ADFQLVTES
+515 DFQLVTES
-524 GTGTY
+524 GTG
-529 DNTGY
+529 
-534 VLLEDDSGD
+534 SFD
-543 ILLFEDDDNILQVS
+543 I
-557 SIEIETFNV
+557 
-566 ITEDSNNIK
+566 ITEDDNNIK
-575 IVNNTPA
+575 IANVNPT

-608 HNGTVVSYDSDRQ
+608 HNGTVVAYDSDRQ
-621 LLTVKITS
+621 LLTVQINS
-629 LMNIVDEDN
+629 LLNVVNEDN
-638 TGDNILFEDEDTMI
+638 SGDNILFEDEDTMI

-658 WGDNS
+658 WGTGTS
-663 SVTMSAVTSTIAHAS
+663 ATMSGVTSTIAHAS
-678 YATGTTTVG
+678 YATGTATVG
-687 HIATAVGISFND
+687 GIATSIGTSFND
-699 KSKVSEDLI
+699 KGKVSEDAA

-715 YQDYSYEISVGH
+715 YQDYSYEIAVGQ
-727 SLNEYRDALKKSTH
+727 SLSEYRDALKKSTH
-741 PAGWQEFGRTSLATF
+741 PAGWQEFGKVSLATLV
-756 ISARIKIPA
+756 SARIKTPA
-765 GVDVSGFEGD
+765 GTDVTGFEGD

-782 ASTFETIFS
+782 ASTFETIFKT
-791 VVFGRRLGT
+791 VFGRRLGT
-800 STDGTVIRSEEGYV
+800 STDGSSA
-814 LLEDNSG
+814 NSSPA
-821 DVILDADGD
+821 V
-830 KIIQIRPNPQ
+830 
-840 EESSTGVLFAT
+840 GVDSALT
-851 ASLSGDKE
+851 AGQ

-865 SSYILKL
+865 SSHTIKL

-892 IPLSLFTYPPSMFTL
+892 IPLSLFTHPPSMFTI

-916 NEDGDEVIFENGTP
+916 NEDGDEVIFENGTS
-930 IGLNWAGK
+930 IGLNWAGR

-953 MPFQVFGS
+953 MPFQQFGS

-984 FIELEAGTGTSPPY
+984 FIELETGTSPPY
-998 LQLEDNTAST
+998 LQLEDNTAGT
-1008 PKIPRAAFYTEY
+1008 PKIPREAFYTEF

-1040 NTNYTLD
+1040 NTNFTFD
-1047 SSALKFDD
+1047 SSSLKFDD

>member
-11 KISPLIEGQSP
+11 KVSPLIEGQSP
-22 SFVQADHPTF
+22 DFVQADHAVF

-42 LEAGELTL
+42 LEAGELIL
-50 TGTINNIIQET
+50 SGTINNLAQET
-61 DTTGYILAETG
+61 DSSNYILAETG
-72 DRMVDE
+72 DRIVDE
-78 SSTIVFSSG
+78 ASTIVFTSG

-99 TVLVSDVGAGTKRLF
+99 TVLVSDISDGTKRLF

-129 GTSSS
+129 GTSGSQG
-134 TATIARYRG
+134 TIVQYRG

-169 RDSFMSSIP
+169 RDSFMKSIP
-178 YNLDDGVDKRKLIQN
+178 YNLADDVDKRKLIQN

-214 FDEDSEVNYPNEKM
+214 FDEDSEVNYPSEKM
-228 LRASDSGW
+228 LRVSDSGW
-236 LVKDVM
+236 LVKDIL
-242 RVIISSD
+242 RVTISST
-249 VDGNEFKGQKITGV
+249 VEASEFEGQKISGV

-284 TEIDLDNDQT
+284 SEFDLDNSQT
-294 VGTFILGEQVT
+294 VGTFTIGEQIT
-305 AISNLTDLTIRATIK
+305 AISNSTDLTIRATVK
-320 SIVIGGTVSDRGS
+320 SIVTGGTISDRGS
-333 YYLDDQTINIP
+333 YYTDDQTVHIP
-344 TGSSAGNGSATAAID
+344 TGSSAGNGEATAKVD
-359 AISSGEVDGFIV
+359 AISLGEVDGFIV

-388 TGAGGSGVAAKVGVV
+388 TGAGGSNVAAEVGVV
-403 GGGFAPEVGTVAELK
+403 GGGFTPEDGTVAQLK
-418 IKADDHIVLEPYTT
+418 MKADDHIVLEPYTT
-432 VTDSTGGDKIVIETG
+432 VTDSKSGDKIVIETG

-455 SESGEITDILI
+455 SQSGEITDIRI
-466 TNPGNTYTL
+466 TNPGNSYSL

-485 AGASGKVR
+485 AGSSGKAR

-502 QGIKITNYGLEYG
+502 QDVKITNFGLEYG
-515 ADFQLVTES
+515 SDFQLVTES
-524 GTGTY
+524 GTG
-529 DNTGY
+529 
-534 VLLEDDSGD
+534 SFD
-543 ILLFEDDDNILQVS
+543 I
-557 SIEIETFNV
+557 
-566 ITEDSNNIK
+566 ITEDDNNIK
-575 IVNNTPA
+575 IANVNPT

-600 SADSALTS
+600 VADSALTS
-608 HNGTVVSYDSDRQ
+608 HNGTVVAYDSDRQ
-621 LLTVKITS
+621 LLTVQINS
-629 LMNIVDEDN
+629 LLNVVNEDN
-638 TGDNILFEDEDTMI
+638 SGDNILFEDEDTMI

-658 WGDNS
+658 WGTGTS
-663 SVTMSAVTSTIAHAS
+663 ATMSGVTSTIAHAS
-678 YATGTTTVG
+678 YATGTATVG
-687 HIATAVGISFND
+687 GIATSIGTSFND
-699 KSKVSEDLI
+699 KGKVSEDAA

-715 YQDYSYEISVGH
+715 YQDYSYEIAVGQ
-727 SLNEYRDALKKSTH
+727 SLSEYRDALKKSTH
-741 PAGWQEFGRTSLATF
+741 PAGWQEFGKVSLATLV
-756 ISARIKIPA
+756 SARIKTPA
-765 GVDVSGFEGD
+765 GTDVSGFEGD

-782 ASTFETIFS
+782 ASTFETIFKT
-791 VVFGRRLGT
+791 VFGRRLGT
-800 STDGTVIRSEEGYV
+800 STDGSSA
-814 LLEDNSG
+814 NSSPA
-821 DVILDADGD
+821 V
-830 KIIQIRPNPQ
+830 
-840 EESSTGVLFAT
+840 GVDSALT
-851 ASLSGDKE
+851 AGQ

-865 SSYILKL
+865 SSHTIKL

-892 IPLSLFTYPPSMFTL
+892 IPLSLFTHPPSMFTI

-916 NEDGDEVIFENGTP
+916 NEDGDEVIFENGTS
-930 IGLNWAGK
+930 IGLNWAGR

-953 MPFQVFGS
+953 MPFQQFGS

-984 FIELEAGTGTSPPY
+984 FIELETGTSPPY
-998 LQLEDNTAST
+998 LQLEDNTAGT
-1008 PKIPRAAFYTEY
+1008 PKIPREAFYTEF

-1040 NTNYTLD
+1040 NTNFTFD
-1047 SSALKFDD
+1047 SSSLKFDD

>member
-11 KISPLIEGQSP
+11 KVSPLIEGQSP
-22 SFVQADHPTF
+22 DFVQADHAVF

-42 LEAGELTL
+42 LESGELIL
-50 TGTINNIIQET
+50 SGTINNLAQET
-61 DTTGYILAETG
+61 DSSNYILAETG
-72 DRMVDE
+72 DRIVDE
-78 SSTIVFSSG
+78 ASTIVFTSG

-99 TVLVSDVGAGTKRLF
+99 TVLVSDISDGTKRLF

-129 GTSSS
+129 GTSGSQG
-134 TATIARYRG
+134 TIVQYRG

-169 RDSFMSSIP
+169 RDSFMKSIP
-178 YNLDDGVDKRKLIQN
+178 YNLADDVDKRKLIQN

-214 FDEDSEVNYPNEKM
+214 FDEDSEVNYPSEKM
-228 LRASDSGW
+228 LRVSDSGW
-236 LVKDVM
+236 LVKDIL
-242 RVIISSD
+242 RVTIAST
-249 VDGNEFKGQKITGV
+249 VDANEFEGQKISGL

-284 TEIDLDNDQT
+284 SEFDLDNDQT
-294 VGTFILGEQVT
+294 VGTFTIGEQVT
-305 AISNLTDLTIRATIK
+305 AISNSTDLIIRATVK
-320 SIVIGGTVSDRGS
+320 SIVTGGTISDRGS
-333 YYLDDQTINIP
+333 YYTDDQTVHIP
-344 TGSSAGNGSATAAID
+344 TGSSAGNGEATAKVD
-359 AISSGEVDGFIV
+359 AISLGEVDGFIV

-388 TGAGGSGVAAKVGVV
+388 TGAGGSNVAAEVGVV
-403 GGGFAPEVGTVAELK
+403 GGGFTPEDGTVAQLK
-418 IKADDHIVLEPYTT
+418 MKADDHIVLEPYTT
-432 VTDSTGGDKIVIETG
+432 VTDSKSGDKIVIETG

-455 SESGEITDILI
+455 SQSGEITDIRI
-466 TNPGNTYTL
+466 TNPGNSYSL

-485 AGASGKVR
+485 GGSSGKAR

-502 QGIKITNYGLEYG
+502 QDVKITNFGLDYGS
-515 ADFQLVTES
+515 DFQLVTES
-524 GTGTY
+524 GTGSFDIVT
-529 DNTGY
+529 
-534 VLLEDDSGD
+534 EDD
-543 ILLFEDDDNILQVS
+543 
-557 SIEIETFNV
+557 
-566 ITEDSNNIK
+566 NNIK
-575 IVNNTPA
+575 IANVNPT

-600 SADSALTS
+600 VADSALTS
-608 HNGTVVSYDSDRQ
+608 HNGTVVAYDSDRQ
-621 LLTVKITS
+621 LLTVQINS
-629 LMNIVDEDN
+629 LLNVVNEDN
-638 TGDNILFEDEDTMI
+638 SGDNILFEDEDTMI

-658 WGDNS
+658 WGTGTS
-663 SVTMSAVTSTIAHAS
+663 ATMSGVTSTIAHAS
-678 YATGTTTVG
+678 YATGTATVG
-687 HIATAVGISFND
+687 GIATSIGTSFND
-699 KSKVSEDLI
+699 KGKVSEDAA

-715 YQDYSYEISVGH
+715 YQDYSYEIAVGQ
-727 SLNEYRDALKKSTH
+727 SLSEYRDALKKSTH
-741 PAGWQEFGRTSLATF
+741 PAGWQEFGKVSLATLV
-756 ISARIKIPA
+756 SARIKTPA
-765 GVDVSGFEGD
+765 GTDVSGFEGD

-782 ASTFETIFS
+782 ASTFETIFKT
-791 VVFGRRLGT
+791 VFGRRLGT
-800 STDGTVIRSEEGYV
+800 STDGSSA
-814 LLEDNSG
+814 NSSPA
-821 DVILDADGD
+821 V
-830 KIIQIRPNPQ
+830 
-840 EESSTGVLFAT
+840 GVDSALT
-851 ASLSGDKE
+851 AGQ

-865 SSYILKL
+865 SSHTIKL

-892 IPLSLFTYPPSMFTL
+892 IPLSLFTHPPSMFTI

-916 NEDGDEVIFENGTP
+916 NEDGDEVIFENGTS
-930 IGLNWAGK
+930 IGLNWAGR

-953 MPFQVFGS
+953 MPFQQFGS

-984 FIELEAGTGTSPPY
+984 FIELETGTSPPY
-998 LQLEDNTAST
+998 LQLEDNTAGT
-1008 PKIPRAAFYTEY
+1008 PKIPREAFYTEF

-1040 NTNYTLD
+1040 NTNFTFD
-1047 SSALKFDD
+1047 SSSLKFDD

>member
-11 KISPLIEGQSP
+11 KVSPLIEGQSP
-22 SFVQADHPTF
+22 DFVQADHAVF

-42 LEAGELTL
+42 LESGELIL
-50 TGTINNIIQET
+50 SGTINNLAQET
-61 DTTGYILAETG
+61 DSSNYILAETG
-72 DRMVDE
+72 DRIVDE
-78 SSTIVFSSG
+78 ASTIVFTSG

-99 TVLVSDVGAGTKRLF
+99 TVLVSDISDGTKRLF

-129 GTSSS
+129 GTSGSQG
-134 TATIARYRG
+134 TIVQYRG

-169 RDSFMSSIP
+169 RDSFMKSIP
-178 YNLDDGVDKRKLIQN
+178 YNLADDVDKRKLIQN

-214 FDEDSEVNYPNEKM
+214 FDENSEVNYPSEKM
-228 LRASDSGW
+228 LRVSDSGW
-236 LVKDVM
+236 LVKDIL
-242 RVIISSD
+242 RVTISST
-249 VDGNEFKGQKITGV
+249 VEASEFEGQKISGV

-284 TEIDLDNDQT
+284 SEFDLDNSQT
-294 VGTFILGEQVT
+294 VGTFTIGEQIT
-305 AISNLTDLTIRATIK
+305 AISNSTDLTIRATVK
-320 SIVIGGTVSDRGS
+320 SIVTGGTISDRGS
-333 YYLDDQTINIP
+333 YYTDDQTVHIP
-344 TGSSAGNGSATAAID
+344 TGNSAGNGEATAAVD
-359 AISSGEVDGFIV
+359 AISLGEVDGFIV

-388 TGAGGSGVAAKVGVV
+388 TGAGGSNVAAEVGVV
-403 GGGFAPEVGTVAELK
+403 GGGFTPEDGTVAQLK
-418 IKADDHIVLEPYTT
+418 MKADDHIVLEPYTT
-432 VTDSTGGDKIVIETG
+432 VTDSKSGDKIVIETG

-455 SESGEITDILI
+455 SQSGEITDIRI
-466 TNPGNTYTL
+466 TNPGNSYSL

-485 AGASGKVR
+485 GGSSGKVR

-502 QGIKITNYGLEYG
+502 QDVKITNFGLEYG
-515 ADFQLVTES
+515 SDFQLITES
-524 GTGTY
+524 GTGTF
-529 DNTGY
+529 DILT
-534 VLLEDDSGD
+534 EDD
-543 ILLFEDDDNILQVS
+543 
-557 SIEIETFNV
+557 
-566 ITEDSNNIK
+566 NNIK
-575 IVNNTPA
+575 IANNNPT

-600 SADSALTS
+600 VADSALTS

-621 LLTVKITS
+621 LLTVQINS
-629 LMNIVDEDN
+629 LLNVVNEDN
-638 TGDNILFEDEDTMI
+638 SGDNILFEDEDTMI

-658 WGDNS
+658 WGTGTS
-663 SVTMSAVTSTIAHAS
+663 ATMSGVTSTIAHAS
-678 YATGTTTVG
+678 YATGTATVG
-687 HIATAVGISFND
+687 GIATSIGTSFND
-699 KSKVSEDLI
+699 KGKVSEDAA

-715 YQDYSYEISVGH
+715 YQDYSYEIAVGQ

-741 PAGWQEFGRTSLATF
+741 PAGWQEFGKVSLATLV
-756 ISARIKIPA
+756 SARIKTPA
-765 GVDVSGFEGD
+765 GTDVSGFEGD

-782 ASTFETIFS
+782 ASTFETIFKT
-791 VVFGRRLGT
+791 VFGRRLGT
-800 STDGTVIRSEEGYV
+800 STDGSSA
-814 LLEDNSG
+814 NSSPA
-821 DVILDADGD
+821 V
-830 KIIQIRPNPQ
+830 
-840 EESSTGVLFAT
+840 GVDSALT
-851 ASLSGDKE
+851 AGQ

-865 SSYILKL
+865 SSHTIKL

-892 IPLSLFTYPPSMFTL
+892 IPLSLFTHPPSMFTI
-907 QLEDGEALL
+907 QLEDDEALL
-916 NEDGDEVIFENGTP
+916 NEDGDEVIFENGTS
-930 IGLNWAGK
+930 IGLNWAGR

-953 MPFQVFGS
+953 MPFQQFGS

-984 FIELEAGTGTSPPY
+984 FIELETGTSPPY
-998 LQLEDNTAST
+998 LQLEDNTAGT
-1008 PKIPRAAFYTEY
+1008 PKIPREAFYTEF

-1040 NTNYTLD
+1040 NTNFTFD
-1047 SSALKFDD
+1047 SSSLKFDD

>member
-11 KISPLIEGQSP
+11 KVSPLIEGQSP
-22 SFVQADHPTF
+22 DFVQADHAVF

-42 LEAGELTL
+42 LEAGELIL
-50 TGTINNIIQET
+50 SGTINNLAQET
-61 DTTGYILAETG
+61 DSSNYILAETG
-72 DRMVDE
+72 DRIVDE
-78 SSTIVFSSG
+78 ASTIVFTSG

-99 TVLVSDVGAGTKRLF
+99 TVLVSDISDGTKRLF

-129 GTSSS
+129 GTSGSQG
-134 TATIARYRG
+134 TIVQYRG

-169 RDSFMSSIP
+169 RDSFMKSIP
-178 YNLDDGVDKRKLIQN
+178 YNLADDVDKRKLIQN

-203 TRGHQLLMRLL
+203 ARGHQLLMRLL
-214 FDEDSEVNYPNEKM
+214 FDENSEVNYPSEKM
-228 LRASDSGW
+228 LRVSDSGW
-236 LVKDVM
+236 LVKDIL
-242 RVIISSD
+242 RVTISSTIEAS
-249 VDGNEFKGQKITGV
+249 EFEGQKISGV

-284 TEIDLDNDQT
+284 SEFDLDNDQT
-294 VGTFILGEQVT
+294 VGTFRIGEQIT
-305 AISNLTDLTIRATIK
+305 AISNSTDLTIRATVK
-320 SIVIGGTVSDRGS
+320 SIVTGGTISDRGS
-333 YYLDDQTINIP
+333 YYTDDQTVHIP
-344 TGSSAGNGSATAAID
+344 TGSSAGNGEATAVVD
-359 AISSGEVDGFIV
+359 AISLGEVDGFIV

-388 TGAGGSGVAAKVGVV
+388 TGAGGSNVAAEVGVV
-403 GGGFAPEVGTVAELK
+403 GGGFTPEDGTVAQLK
-418 IKADDHIVLEPYTT
+418 MKADDHIVLEPYTT
-432 VTDSTGGDKIVIETG
+432 VTDSKSGDKIVIETG

-455 SESGEITDILI
+455 SQSGEITDIRI
-466 TNPGNTYTL
+466 TNPGNSYSL

-485 AGASGKVR
+485 AGSIGKVR

-502 QGIKITNYGLEYG
+502 QDVKITNFGLDYGS
-515 ADFQLVTES
+515 DFQLVTES
-524 GTGTY
+524 GTGSFDIVT
-529 DNTGY
+529 
-534 VLLEDDSGD
+534 EDD
-543 ILLFEDDDNILQVS
+543 
-557 SIEIETFNV
+557 
-566 ITEDSNNIK
+566 NNIK
-575 IVNNTPA
+575 IANVNPT

-608 HNGTVVSYDSDRQ
+608 HNGTVVAYDSDRQ
-621 LLTVKITS
+621 LLTVQINS
-629 LMNIVDEDN
+629 LLNVVNEDN
-638 TGDNILFEDEDTMI
+638 SGDNILFEDEDTMI

-658 WGDNS
+658 WGNGTS
-663 SVTMSAVTSTIAHAS
+663 ATMSGVTSTIAHAS
-678 YATGTTTVG
+678 YATGTATVG
-687 HIATAVGISFND
+687 GIATSIGTSFND
-699 KSKVSEDLI
+699 KGKVSEDAA

-715 YQDYSYEISVGH
+715 YQDYSYEIAVGQ

-741 PAGWQEFGRTSLATF
+741 PAGWQEFGKVSLATLV
-756 ISARIKIPA
+756 SARIKTPA
-765 GVDVSGFEGD
+765 GTDVSGFEGD

-782 ASTFETIFS
+782 ASTFETIFKT
-791 VVFGRRLGT
+791 VFGRRLGT
-800 STDGTVIRSEEGYV
+800 STDGSSA
-814 LLEDNSG
+814 NSSPA
-821 DVILDADGD
+821 V
-830 KIIQIRPNPQ
+830 
-840 EESSTGVLFAT
+840 GVDSALT
-851 ASLSGDKE
+851 AGQ

-865 SSYILKL
+865 SSHTIKL

-892 IPLSLFTYPPSMFTL
+892 IPLSLFTHPPSMFTI
-907 QLEDGEALL
+907 QLEDDEALL
-916 NEDGDEVIFENGTP
+916 NEDGDEVIFENGTS
-930 IGLNWAGK
+930 IGLNWAGR

-953 MPFQVFGS
+953 MPFQQFGS

-984 FIELEAGTGTSPPY
+984 FIELETETGTSPPY
-998 LQLEDNTAST
+998 LQLEDNTAGT
-1008 PKIPRAAFYTEY
+1008 PKIPREAFYTEF

-1040 NTNYTLD
+1040 NTNFTFD
-1047 SSALKFDD
+1047 SSSLKFDD

>member
-11 KISPLIEGQSP
+11 KVSPLIEGQSP
-22 SFVQADHPTF
+22 DFVQADHAVF
-32 IKFVRDYYKF
+32 IKFVKDYYKF
-42 LEAGELTL
+42 LEAGELIL
-50 TGTINNIIQET
+50 SGTINNLAQET
-61 DTTGYILAETG
+61 DSSNYILTETG
-72 DRMVDE
+72 DRIVEE
-78 SSTIVFSSG
+78 SSTIVFTSG
-87 ETITGGT
+87 ETIVGAT

-99 TVLVSDVGAGTKRLF
+99 TVLVSDVSDGTKRLF
-114 ISAQQKFKTGETITG
+114 ISAQQKFKTGETIVGRTSG
-129 GTSSS
+129 SQGT
-134 TATIARYRG
+134 IVQYRG

-169 RDSFMSSIP
+169 RDSFMQSIP
-178 YNLDDGVDKRKLIQN
+178 YNLADDVDKRKLIQN

-214 FDEDSEVNYPNEKM
+214 FDEDSEVNYPSEKM

-236 LVKDVM
+236 LVKDIL
-242 RVIISSD
+242 RVTIASTVEAS
-249 VDGNEFKGQKITGV
+249 EFEGQKISGV

-284 TEIDLDNDQT
+284 SEFDLDNSQT
-294 VGTFILGEQVT
+294 VGTFTIGEQIT
-305 AISNLTDLTIRATIK
+305 AISNSTDLTIRATVK
-320 SIVIGGTVSDRGS
+320 SIVTGGTISDRGS
-333 YYLDDQTINIP
+333 YYTDDQTVHIP
-344 TGSSAGNGSATAAID
+344 TGSSAGNGEATAAVD
-359 AISSGEVDGFIV
+359 AISLGEVDGFIV

-388 TGAGGSGVAAKVGVV
+388 TGAGGSSVAAEVGVV
-403 GGGFAPEVGTVAELK
+403 GGGFTPEDGTVAQLK
-418 IKADDHIVLEPYTT
+418 MKADDHIVLEPYTT
-432 VTDSTGGDKIVIETG
+432 VTDSKSGDKIVIETG

-455 SESGEITDILI
+455 SQSGEITDIRI
-466 TNPGNTYTL
+466 TNPGNSYSL

-485 AGASGKVR
+485 AGSSGKAR

-502 QGIKITNYGLEYG
+502 QDVKIKNFGLDYGS
-515 ADFQLVTES
+515 DFQLVTES
-524 GTGTY
+524 GTGSFDIVT
-529 DNTGY
+529 
-534 VLLEDDSGD
+534 EDD
-543 ILLFEDDDNILQVS
+543 
-557 SIEIETFNV
+557 
-566 ITEDSNNIK
+566 NNIK
-575 IVNNTPA
+575 IANVNPT

-600 SADSALTS
+600 VADSALTS
-608 HNGTVVSYDSDRQ
+608 HNGTVVAYDSDRQ
-621 LLTVKITS
+621 LLTVQINS
-629 LMNIVDEDN
+629 LLNVVNEDN
-638 TGDNILFEDEDTMI
+638 SGDNILFEDEDTMI

-658 WGDNS
+658 WGTGTS
-663 SVTMSAVTSTIAHAS
+663 ATMSGVTSTIAHAS
-678 YATGTTTVG
+678 YATGTATVG
-687 HIATAVGISFND
+687 GIATSIGTSFND
-699 KSKVSEDLI
+699 KSKVSEDAA

-715 YQDYSYEISVGH
+715 YQDYSYEIAVGQ
-727 SLNEYRDALKKSTH
+727 SLSEYRDALKKSTH
-741 PAGWQEFGRTSLATF
+741 PAGWQEFGKVSLATLV
-756 ISARIKIPA
+756 SARIKTPA
-765 GVDVSGFEGD
+765 GTDVSGFEGD

-782 ASTFETIFS
+782 ASTFETIFKT
-791 VVFGRRLGT
+791 VFGRRLGT
-800 STDGTVIRSEEGYV
+800 STDGSSA
-814 LLEDNSG
+814 NSSPA
-821 DVILDADGD
+821 V
-830 KIIQIRPNPQ
+830 
-840 EESSTGVLFAT
+840 GVDSALT
-851 ASLSGDKE
+851 AGQ

-865 SSYILKL
+865 SSHTIKL

-892 IPLSLFTYPPSMFTL
+892 IPLSLFTHPPSMFTI

-916 NEDGDEVIFENGTP
+916 NEDGDEVIFENGTS
-930 IGLNWAGK
+930 IGLNWAGR

-953 MPFQVFGS
+953 MPFQQFGS

-984 FIELEAGTGTSPPY
+984 FIELETGTSPPY
-998 LQLEDNTAST
+998 LQLEDNTAGT
-1008 PKIPRAAFYTEY
+1008 PKIPREAFYTEF

-1040 NTNYTLD
+1040 NTNFTFD
-1047 SSALKFDD
+1047 SSSLKFDD

>member
-11 KISPLIEGQSP
+11 KVSPLIEGQSP
-22 SFVQADHPTF
+22 DFVQADHAVF

-42 LEAGELTL
+42 LEAGELIL
-50 TGTINNIIQET
+50 SGTINNLAQET
-61 DTTGYILAETG
+61 DSSNYILTETG
-72 DRMVDE
+72 DRIVEE
-78 SSTIVFSSG
+78 SSTIVFTSG

-99 TVLVSDVGAGTKRLF
+99 TVLVSDISDGTKRLF
-114 ISAQQKFKTGETITG
+114 ISAQQKFKTGETIIGRTSG
-129 GTSSS
+129 SQGT
-134 TATIARYRG
+134 IVQYRG

-169 RDSFMSSIP
+169 RDSFMKSIP
-178 YNLDDGVDKRKLIQN
+178 YNLADDVDKRKLIQN

-214 FDEDSEVNYPNEKM
+214 FDEDSEVNYPSEKM
-228 LRASDSGW
+228 LRPSDSGW
-236 LVKDVM
+236 LVKDIL
-242 RVIISSD
+242 RVTIAST
-249 VDGNEFKGQKITGV
+249 VDANEFEGQKISGV

-284 TEIDLDNDQT
+284 SEFDLDNSQT
-294 VGTFILGEQVT
+294 VGTFTIGEQIT
-305 AISNLTDLTIRATIK
+305 AISNSTDLTIRATVK
-320 SIVIGGTVSDRGS
+320 SIVTGGTISDRGS
-333 YYLDDQTINIP
+333 YYTDDQTVHIP
-344 TGSSAGNGSATAAID
+344 TGNSAGNGEATAKVD
-359 AISSGEVDGFIV
+359 AISLGEVDGFIV

-388 TGAGGSGVAAKVGVV
+388 TGAGGSNVAAEVGVV
-403 GGGFAPEVGTVAELK
+403 GGGFTPEDGTVAQLK
-418 IKADDHIVLEPYTT
+418 MKADDHIVLEPYTL
-432 VTDSTGGDKIVIETG
+432 VTDSKSGDKIVIETG

-455 SESGEITDILI
+455 SQSGEITDIRI
-466 TNPGNTYTL
+466 TNPGNSYSL

-485 AGASGKVR
+485 AGSSGKAR

-502 QGIKITNYGLEYG
+502 QDVKIKNFGLDYGS
-515 ADFQLVTES
+515 DFQLVTES
-524 GTGTY
+524 GTG
-529 DNTGY
+529 
-534 VLLEDDSGD
+534 SFD
-543 ILLFEDDDNILQVS
+543 I
-557 SIEIETFNV
+557 
-566 ITEDSNNIK
+566 ITEDDNNIK
-575 IVNNTPA
+575 IANVNPT

-608 HNGTVVSYDSDRQ
+608 HNGTVVAYDSDRQ
-621 LLTVKITS
+621 LLTVQINS
-629 LMNIVDEDN
+629 LLNVVNEDN
-638 TGDNILFEDEDTMI
+638 SGDNILFEDEDTMI

-658 WGDNS
+658 WGTGTS
-663 SVTMSAVTSTIAHAS
+663 ATMSGVTSTIAHAS
-678 YATGTTTVG
+678 YATGTATVG
-687 HIATAVGISFND
+687 GIATSIGTSFND
-699 KSKVSEDLI
+699 KGKVSEDAA

-715 YQDYSYEISVGH
+715 YQDYSYEIAVGQ
-727 SLNEYRDALKKSTH
+727 SLSEYRDALKKSTH
-741 PAGWQEFGRTSLATF
+741 PAGWQEFGKVSLATLV
-756 ISARIKIPA
+756 SARIKTPA
-765 GVDVSGFEGD
+765 GTDVTGFEGD

-782 ASTFETIFS
+782 ASTFETIFKT
-791 VVFGRRLGT
+791 VFGRRLGT
-800 STDGTVIRSEEGYV
+800 STDGSSA
-814 LLEDNSG
+814 NSSPA
-821 DVILDADGD
+821 V
-830 KIIQIRPNPQ
+830 
-840 EESSTGVLFAT
+840 GVDSALT
-851 ASLSGDKE
+851 AGQ

-865 SSYILKL
+865 SSHTIKL

-892 IPLSLFTYPPSMFTL
+892 IPLSLFTHPPSMFTI

-916 NEDGDEVIFENGTP
+916 NEEGDEVIFENGTS
-930 IGLNWAGK
+930 IGLNWAGR

-953 MPFQVFGS
+953 MPFQQFGS

-984 FIELEAGTGTSPPY
+984 FIELETGTSPPY
-998 LQLEDNTAST
+998 LQLEDNTAGT
-1008 PKIPRAAFYTEY
+1008 PKIPREAFYTEF

-1040 NTNYTLD
+1040 NTNFTFD
-1047 SSALKFDD
+1047 SSSLKFDD

>member
-11 KISPLIEGQSP
+11 KVSPLIEGQSP
-22 SFVQADHPTF
+22 DFVQADHAVF

-42 LEAGELTL
+42 LEAGELIL
-50 TGTINNIIQET
+50 SGTINNLAQET
-61 DTTGYILAETG
+61 DSSNYILTETG
-72 DRMVDE
+72 DRIVEE
-78 SSTIVFSSG
+78 SSTIVFTSG
-87 ETITGGT
+87 ETIVGAT

-99 TVLVSDVGAGTKRLF
+99 TVLVSDVSDGTKRLF

-129 GTSSS
+129 GTSGSQG
-134 TATIARYRG
+134 TIVQYRG

-169 RDSFMSSIP
+169 RDSFMKSIP
-178 YNLDDGVDKRKLIQN
+178 YNLADDVDKRKLIQN

-214 FDEDSEVNYPNEKM
+214 FDEDSEVNYPSEKM
-228 LRASDSGW
+228 LRVSDSGW
-236 LVKDVM
+236 LVKDIL
-242 RVIISSD
+242 RVTISST
-249 VDGNEFKGQKITGV
+249 VEASEFEGQKISGV

-284 TEIDLDNDQT
+284 SEFDLDNSQT
-294 VGTFILGEQVT
+294 VGTFTIGEQIT
-305 AISNLTDLTIRATIK
+305 AISNSTDLTIRATVK
-320 SIVIGGTVSDRGS
+320 SIVTGGTISDRGS
-333 YYLDDQTINIP
+333 YYTDDQTVHIP
-344 TGSSAGNGSATAAID
+344 TGSSAGNGEATAAVD
-359 AISSGEVDGFIV
+359 AVSLGEVDGFIV

-388 TGAGGSGVAAKVGVV
+388 TGAGGSSVAAEVGVV
-403 GGGFAPEVGTVAELK
+403 GGGFTPEDGTVAQLK
-418 IKADDHIVLEPYTT
+418 MKADDHIVLEPYTT
-432 VTDSTGGDKIVIETG
+432 VTDSKSGDKIVIETG

-455 SESGEITDILI
+455 SQSGEITDIRI
-466 TNPGNTYTL
+466 TNPGNSYSL

-485 AGASGKVR
+485 AGSSGKAR

-502 QGIKITNYGLEYG
+502 QDVKITNFGLDYGS
-515 ADFQLVTES
+515 DFQLVTES
-524 GTGTY
+524 GTG
-529 DNTGY
+529 
-534 VLLEDDSGD
+534 SFD
-543 ILLFEDDDNILQVS
+543 I
-557 SIEIETFNV
+557 
-566 ITEDSNNIK
+566 ITEDDNNIK
-575 IVNNTPA
+575 IANVNPT

-600 SADSALTS
+600 VADSALTS
-608 HNGTVVSYDSDRQ
+608 HNGTVVAYDSDRQ
-621 LLTVKITS
+621 LLTVQINS
-629 LMNIVDEDN
+629 LLNVVNEDN
-638 TGDNILFEDEDTMI
+638 SGDNILFEDEDTMI

-658 WGDNS
+658 WGTGTS
-663 SVTMSAVTSTIAHAS
+663 ATMSGVTSTIAHAS
-678 YATGTTTVG
+678 YATGTATVG
-687 HIATAVGISFND
+687 GIATSIGTSFND
-699 KSKVSEDLI
+699 KSKVSEDAA

-715 YQDYSYEISVGH
+715 YQDYSYEIAVGQ
-727 SLNEYRDALKKSTH
+727 SLSEYRDALKKSTH
-741 PAGWQEFGRTSLATF
+741 PAGWQEFGKVSLATLV
-756 ISARIKIPA
+756 SARIKTPA
-765 GVDVSGFEGD
+765 GTDVSGFEGD

-782 ASTFETIFS
+782 ASTFETIFKT
-791 VVFGRRLGT
+791 VFGRRLGT
-800 STDGTVIRSEEGYV
+800 STDGSSA
-814 LLEDNSG
+814 NSSPA
-821 DVILDADGD
+821 V
-830 KIIQIRPNPQ
+830 
-840 EESSTGVLFAT
+840 GVDSALT
-851 ASLSGDKE
+851 AGQ

-865 SSYILKL
+865 SSHTIKL

-892 IPLSLFTYPPSMFTL
+892 IPLSLFTHPPSMFTI

-916 NEDGDEVIFENGTP
+916 NEDGDEVIFENGTS
-930 IGLNWAGK
+930 IGLNWAGR

-953 MPFQVFGS
+953 MPFQQFGS

-970 CEFLLEDS
+970 SEFLLEDS

-998 LQLEDNTAST
+998 LQLEDNTAGT
-1008 PKIPRAAFYTEY
+1008 PKIPREAFYTEY

-1040 NTNYTLD
+1040 NTNFTFD
-1047 SSALKFDD
+1047 SSSLKFDD

>member
-1 MGKNESTLKT
+1 MFS
-11 KISPLIEGQSP
+11 
-22 SFVQADHPTF
+22 ADHAVF
-32 IKFVRDYYKF
+32 IKFVKDYYKF
-42 LEAGELTL
+42 LESGELIL
-50 TGTINNIIQET
+50 SGTINNLAQET
-61 DTTGYILAETG
+61 DSSNYILAETG
-72 DRMVDE
+72 DRIVDE
-78 SSTIVFSSG
+78 ASTIVFTSG

-99 TVLVSDVGAGTKRLF
+99 TVLVSDISDGTKRLF

-129 GTSSS
+129 GTSGSQG
-134 TATIARYRG
+134 TIVQYRG

-169 RDSFMSSIP
+169 RDSFMKSIP
-178 YNLDDGVDKRKLIQN
+178 YNLADDVDKRKLIQN

-214 FDEDSEVNYPNEKM
+214 FDENSEVNYPSEKM
-228 LRASDSGW
+228 LRVSDSGW
-236 LVKDVM
+236 LVKDIL
-242 RVIISSD
+242 RVTISST
-249 VDGNEFKGQKITGV
+249 VESSEFEGQKITGV

-284 TEIDLDNDQT
+284 SEFDLDNDQT
-294 VGTFILGEQVT
+294 VGTFTIGEQVT
-305 AISNLTDLTIRATIK
+305 AISNSTDLIIRATVK
-320 SIVIGGTVSDRGS
+320 SIVTGGTISDRGS
-333 YYLDDQTINIP
+333 YYTDDQTVHIP
-344 TGSSAGNGSATAAID
+344 TGNSAGNGEATAKVD
-359 AISSGEVDGFIV
+359 AISLGEVDGFIV

-388 TGAGGSGVAAKVGVV
+388 TGAGGSNVAAEVGVV
-403 GGGFAPEVGTVAELK
+403 GGGFTPEDGTVAQLK
-418 IKADDHIVLEPYTT
+418 MKADDHIVLEPYTN
-432 VTDSTGGDKIVIETG
+432 VTDSKSGDKIVIETG

-455 SESGEITDILI
+455 SQSGEITDIRI
-466 TNPGNTYTL
+466 TNPGNSYSL

-485 AGASGKVR
+485 AGSSGIVR

-502 QGIKITNYGLEYG
+502 QDVKITNFGLEYG
-515 ADFQLVTES
+515 SDFQLITES
-524 GTGTY
+524 GTGTF
-529 DNTGY
+529 DILT
-534 VLLEDDSGD
+534 EDD
-543 ILLFEDDDNILQVS
+543 
-557 SIEIETFNV
+557 
-566 ITEDSNNIK
+566 NNIK
-575 IVNNTPA
+575 IANNNPT

-600 SADSALTS
+600 VADSALTS

-621 LLTVKITS
+621 LLTVQINS
-629 LMNIVDEDN
+629 LLNVVNEDN
-638 TGDNILFEDEDTMI
+638 SGDNILFEDEDTMI

-658 WGDNS
+658 WGNGTS
-663 SVTMSAVTSTIAHAS
+663 ATMSGVTSTIAHAS
-678 YATGTTTVG
+678 YATGTAIVG
-687 HIATAVGISFND
+687 GIATSIGTSFND
-699 KSKVSEDLI
+699 KSKVSEDAA

-715 YQDYSYEISVGH
+715 YQDYSYEIAVGQ

-741 PAGWQEFGRTSLATF
+741 PAGWQEFGKVSLATLV
-756 ISARIKIPA
+756 SARIKTPA
-765 GVDVSGFEGD
+765 GTDVSGFEGD

-782 ASTFETIFS
+782 ASTFETIFKT
-791 VVFGRRLGT
+791 VFGRRLGT
-800 STDGTVIRSEEGYV
+800 STDGSSA
-814 LLEDNSG
+814 NSSPA
-821 DVILDADGD
+821 V
-830 KIIQIRPNPQ
+830 
-840 EESSTGVLFAT
+840 GVDSALT
-851 ASLSGDKE
+851 AGQ

-865 SSYILKL
+865 SSHTIKL

-892 IPLSLFTYPPSMFTL
+892 IPLSLFTHPPSMFTI

-916 NEDGDEVIFENGTP
+916 NEDGDEVIFENGTS
-930 IGLNWAGK
+930 IGLNWAGR

-953 MPFQVFGS
+953 MPFQQFGS

-998 LQLEDNTAST
+998 LQLEDNTAGT
-1008 PKIPRAAFYTEY
+1008 PKIPREAFYTEF

-1040 NTNYTLD
+1040 NTNFTFD
-1047 SSALKFDD
+1047 SSSLKFDD

>member
-1 MGKNESTLKT
+1 MAKNESTLKT

-22 SFVQADHPTF
+22 DFVQADHAIF
-32 IKFVRDYYKF
+32 IKFVKDYYKF
-42 LEAGELTL
+42 LESGELIL
-50 TGTINNIIQET
+50 SGTINNLAQET
-61 DTTGYILAETG
+61 DTSNYILAETG
-72 DRMVDE
+72 DRIVDE
-78 SSTIVFSSG
+78 ASTIIFSSG

-99 TVLVSDVGAGTKRLF
+99 TVLVSDISDGTKRLF

-129 GTSSS
+129 GTSGSQG
-134 TATIARYRG
+134 TIVQYRG

-169 RDSFMSSIP
+169 RDSFMKSIP
-178 YNLDDGVDKRKLIQN
+178 YNLADDVDKRKLIQN

-214 FDEDSEVNYPNEKM
+214 FDEDSEVNYPSEKM
-228 LRASDSGW
+228 LRVSDSGW
-236 LVKDVM
+236 LVKDVL
-242 RVIISSD
+242 RVTIAAGT
-249 VDGNEFKGQKITGV
+249 VDANEFEGQKITGV
-263 ESEATSIVE
+263 ESETTSIVE

-284 TEIDLDNDQT
+284 SEFDLDNNQT
-294 VGTFILGEQVT
+294 VGTFTIGEQIT
-305 AISNLTDLTIRATIK
+305 AISNSTDLTIRATVK
-320 SIVIGGTVSDRGS
+320 SIVTGGTISDRGS
-333 YYLDDQTINIP
+333 YYTDDQTVHVP
-344 TGSSAGNGSATAAID
+344 TGSSAGNGEATAAID

-388 TGAGGSGVAAKVGVV
+388 TGAGGSSVAAQVGVV
-403 GGGFAPEVGTVAELK
+403 GGGFAPEAGTVAQLK
-418 IKADDHIVLEPYTT
+418 MKADDHIVLEPYTT
-432 VTDSTGGDKIVIETG
+432 VTDSKSGDKIVIETG

-455 SESGEITDILI
+455 SQSGEITDIRI
-466 TNPGNTYTL
+466 TNPGNSYSL

-485 AGASGKVR
+485 GGSSGKVR

-502 QGIKITNYGLEYG
+502 QDVKITNFGLEYG
-515 ADFQLVTES
+515 SDFQLVTES
-524 GTGTY
+524 GTG
-529 DNTGY
+529 
-534 VLLEDDSGD
+534 SFD
-543 ILLFEDDDNILQVS
+543 I
-557 SIEIETFNV
+557 
-566 ITEDSNNIK
+566 ITEDDNNIK
-575 IVNNTPA
+575 IANVNPT

-600 SADSALTS
+600 VADSALTS
-608 HNGTVVSYDSDRQ
+608 HNGTVVAYDSDRQ
-621 LLTVKITS
+621 LLTVQINS
-629 LMNIVDEDN
+629 LLNVVNEDN
-638 TGDNILFEDEDTMI
+638 SGDNILFEDEDTMI

-658 WGDNS
+658 WGNNTS
-663 SVTMSAVTSTIAHAS
+663 ATMASVTSTIAHAS
-678 YATGTTTVG
+678 YATGTATVG
-687 HIATAVGISFND
+687 GIATSIGTSFND
-699 KSKVSEDLI
+699 KGKVSEDAA

-715 YQDYSYEISVGH
+715 YQDYSYEIAVGQ

-741 PAGWQEFGRTSLATF
+741 PAGWQEFGKVSLATLV
-756 ISARIKIPA
+756 SARIKTPA
-765 GVDVSGFEGD
+765 GTDVSGFEGD

-782 ASTFETIFS
+782 ASTFETIFKT
-791 VVFGRRLGT
+791 VFGRRLGT
-800 STDGTVIRSEEGYV
+800 STDGSSASSSPAVGV
-814 LLEDNSG
+814 NSA
-821 DVILDADGD
+821 L
-830 KIIQIRPNPQ
+830 
-840 EESSTGVLFAT
+840 T
-851 ASLSGDKE
+851 AGE

-865 SSYILKL
+865 SSHTIKL

-892 IPLSLFTYPPSMFTL
+892 IPLSLFTHPPSMFTIK
-907 QLEDGEALL
+907 LEDDEALL
-916 NEDGDEVIFENGTP
+916 NEDGDEVIFENGTS
-930 IGLNWAGK
+930 IGLNWAGR

-1020 VNAKIP
+1020 VNAKVP

-1040 NTNYTLD
+1040 NTNYTFD
-1047 SSALKFDD
+1047 SGALKFDD

>member
-11 KISPLIEGQSP
+11 KVSPLIEGQSP
-22 SFVQADHPTF
+22 DFVQADHAVF
-32 IKFVRDYYKF
+32 IKFVKDYYKF
-42 LEAGELTL
+42 LESGELIL
-50 TGTINNIIQET
+50 SGTINNLAQET
-61 DTTGYILAETG
+61 DSSNYILAETG
-72 DRMVDE
+72 DRIVDE
-78 SSTIVFSSG
+78 ASTIVFTSG

-99 TVLVSDVGAGTKRLF
+99 TVLVSDISDGTKRLF

-129 GTSSS
+129 GTSGSQG
-134 TATIARYRG
+134 TIVQYRG

-169 RDSFMSSIP
+169 RDSFMKSIP
-178 YNLDDGVDKRKLIQN
+178 YNLADDVDKRKLIQN

-203 TRGHQLLMRLL
+203 TRGHQLLMRLS
-214 FDEDSEVNYPNEKM
+214 FDEDSEVNYPSEKM
-228 LRASDSGW
+228 LRVSDSGW
-236 LVKDVM
+236 LVKDIL
-242 RVIISSD
+242 RVTISST
-249 VDGNEFKGQKITGV
+249 VESSEFEGQKITGV

-284 TEIDLDNDQT
+284 SEFDLDNSQT
-294 VGTFILGEQVT
+294 VGTFTIGEQIT
-305 AISNLTDLTIRATIK
+305 AISNSTDLTIRATVK
-320 SIVIGGTVSDRGS
+320 SIVTGGTISDRGS
-333 YYLDDQTINIP
+333 YYTDDQTVHIP
-344 TGSSAGNGSATAAID
+344 TGSSAGNGEATAKVD
-359 AISSGEVDGFIV
+359 AISLGEVDGFIV

-388 TGAGGSGVAAKVGVV
+388 TGAGGSSVAAEVGVV
-403 GGGFAPEVGTVAELK
+403 GGGFTPEDGTVAQLK
-418 IKADDHIVLEPYTT
+418 MKADDHIVLEPYTT
-432 VTDSTGGDKIVIETG
+432 VTDSKSGDKIVIETG

-455 SESGEITDILI
+455 SQSGEITDIRI
-466 TNPGNTYTL
+466 TNPGNSYSL

-485 AGASGKVR
+485 GGSSGKAR

-502 QGIKITNYGLEYG
+502 QDVKITNFGLEYG
-515 ADFQLVTES
+515 SDFQLVTES
-524 GTGTY
+524 GTGSFDIVT
-529 DNTGY
+529 
-534 VLLEDDSGD
+534 EDD
-543 ILLFEDDDNILQVS
+543 
-557 SIEIETFNV
+557 
-566 ITEDSNNIK
+566 NNIK
-575 IVNNTPA
+575 IANVNPT

-600 SADSALTS
+600 VADSALTS
-608 HNGTVVSYDSDRQ
+608 HNGTVVAYDSDRQ
-621 LLTVKITS
+621 LLTVQINS
-629 LMNIVDEDN
+629 LLNVVNEDN
-638 TGDNILFEDEDTMI
+638 SGDNILFEDEDTMI

-658 WGDNS
+658 WGTGTS
-663 SVTMSAVTSTIAHAS
+663 ATMSGVTSTIAHAS
-678 YATGTTTVG
+678 YATGTATVG
-687 HIATAVGISFND
+687 GIATSIGTSFND
-699 KSKVSEDLI
+699 KSKVSEDAA

-715 YQDYSYEISVGH
+715 YQDYSYEIAVGQ
-727 SLNEYRDALKKSTH
+727 SLSEYRDALKKSTH
-741 PAGWQEFGRTSLATF
+741 PAGWQEFGKVSLATLV
-756 ISARIKIPA
+756 SARIKTPA
-765 GVDVSGFEGD
+765 GTDVSGFEGD

-782 ASTFETIFS
+782 ASTFETIFKT
-791 VVFGRRLGT
+791 VFGRRLGT
-800 STDGTVIRSEEGYV
+800 STDGSSA
-814 LLEDNSG
+814 NSSPA
-821 DVILDADGD
+821 V
-830 KIIQIRPNPQ
+830 
-840 EESSTGVLFAT
+840 GVDSALT
-851 ASLSGDKE
+851 AGQ

-865 SSYILKL
+865 SSHTIKL

-892 IPLSLFTYPPSMFTL
+892 IPLSLFTHPPSMFTI

-916 NEDGDEVIFENGTP
+916 NEDGDEVIFENGTS
-930 IGLNWAGK
+930 IGLNWAGR

-953 MPFQVFGS
+953 MPFQQFGS

-984 FIELEAGTGTSPPY
+984 FIELETGTSPPY
-998 LQLEDNTAST
+998 LQLEDNTAGT
-1008 PKIPRAAFYTEY
+1008 PKIPREAFYTEF

-1040 NTNYTLD
+1040 NTNFTFD
-1047 SSALKFDD
+1047 SSSLKFDD

>member
-11 KISPLIEGQSP
+11 KVSPLIEGQSP
-22 SFVQADHPTF
+22 DFVQADHAVF

-42 LEAGELTL
+42 LEAGELIL
-50 TGTINNIIQET
+50 SGTINNLAQET
-61 DTTGYILAETG
+61 DSSNYILAETG
-72 DRMVDE
+72 DRIVDE
-78 SSTIVFSSG
+78 ASTIVFTSG

-99 TVLVSDVGAGTKRLF
+99 TVLVSDISDGTKRLF

-129 GTSSS
+129 GTSGSQG
-134 TATIARYRG
+134 TIVQYRG

-169 RDSFMSSIP
+169 RDSFMKSIP
-178 YNLDDGVDKRKLIQN
+178 YNLADDVDKRKLIQN

-214 FDEDSEVNYPNEKM
+214 FDEDSEVNYPSEKM
-228 LRASDSGW
+228 LRVSDSGW
-236 LVKDVM
+236 LVKDIL
-242 RVIISSD
+242 RVTISST
-249 VDGNEFKGQKITGV
+249 VEASEFEGQKISGV

-284 TEIDLDNDQT
+284 SEFDLDNSQT
-294 VGTFILGEQVT
+294 VGTFTIGEQIT
-305 AISNLTDLTIRATIK
+305 AISNSTDLTIRATVK
-320 SIVIGGTVSDRGS
+320 SIVTGGTISDRGS
-333 YYLDDQTINIP
+333 YYTDDQTVHIP
-344 TGSSAGNGSATAAID
+344 TGSSAGNGEATAAVD
-359 AISSGEVDGFIV
+359 AISLGEVDGFIV

-388 TGAGGSGVAAKVGVV
+388 TGAGGSNVAAEVGVV
-403 GGGFAPEVGTVAELK
+403 GGGFTPEDGTVAQLK
-418 IKADDHIVLEPYTT
+418 MKADDHIVLEPYTT
-432 VTDSTGGDKIVIETG
+432 VTDSKSGDKIVIETG

-455 SESGEITDILI
+455 SQSGEITDIRI
-466 TNPGNTYTL
+466 TNPGNSYSL

-485 AGASGKVR
+485 AGSSGKVR

-502 QGIKITNYGLEYG
+502 QDVKITNFGLEYG
-515 ADFQLVTES
+515 SDFQLITES
-524 GTGTY
+524 GTGTF
-529 DNTGY
+529 DILT
-534 VLLEDDSGD
+534 EDD
-543 ILLFEDDDNILQVS
+543 
-557 SIEIETFNV
+557 
-566 ITEDSNNIK
+566 NNIK
-575 IVNNTPA
+575 IVNNNPT

-600 SADSALTS
+600 VADSALTS

-621 LLTVKITS
+621 LLTVQINS
-629 LMNIVDEDN
+629 LLNVVNEDN
-638 TGDNILFEDEDTMI
+638 SGDNILFEDEDTMI

-658 WGDNS
+658 WGTGTS
-663 SVTMSAVTSTIAHAS
+663 ATMSGVTSTIAHAS
-678 YATGTTTVG
+678 YATGTATVG
-687 HIATAVGISFND
+687 GIATSIGTSFND
-699 KSKVSEDLI
+699 KGKVSEDAA

-715 YQDYSYEISVGH
+715 YQDYSYEIAVGQ

-741 PAGWQEFGRTSLATF
+741 PAGWQEFGKVSLATLV
-756 ISARIKIPA
+756 SARIKTPA
-765 GVDVSGFEGD
+765 GTDVSGFEGD

-782 ASTFETIFS
+782 ASTFETIFKT
-791 VVFGRRLGT
+791 VFGRRLGT
-800 STDGTVIRSEEGYV
+800 STDGSSA
-814 LLEDNSG
+814 NSSPA
-821 DVILDADGD
+821 V
-830 KIIQIRPNPQ
+830 
-840 EESSTGVLFAT
+840 GVDSALT
-851 ASLSGDKE
+851 AGQ

-865 SSYILKL
+865 SSHTIKL

-892 IPLSLFTYPPSMFTL
+892 IPLSLFTHPPSMFTI

-916 NEDGDEVIFENGTP
+916 NEDGDEVIFENGTS
-930 IGLNWAGK
+930 IGLNWAGR

-953 MPFQVFGS
+953 MPFQQFGS

-984 FIELEAGTGTSPPY
+984 FIELETGTSPPY
-998 LQLEDNTAST
+998 LQLEDNTAGT
-1008 PKIPRAAFYTEY
+1008 PKIPREAFYTEF

-1040 NTNYTLD
+1040 NTNFTFD
-1047 SSALKFDD
+1047 SSSLKFDD

>member
-11 KISPLIEGQSP
+11 KVSPLIEGQSP
-22 SFVQADHPTF
+22 DFVQADHAVF
-32 IKFVRDYYKF
+32 IKFVKDYYKF
-42 LEAGELTL
+42 LESGELIL
-50 TGTINNIIQET
+50 SGTINNLAQET
-61 DTTGYILAETG
+61 DSSNYILAETG
-72 DRMVDE
+72 DRIVDE
-78 SSTIVFSSG
+78 ASTIVFTSG

-99 TVLVSDVGAGTKRLF
+99 TVLVSDVSDGTKRLF

-129 GTSSS
+129 GTSGSQG
-134 TATIARYRG
+134 TIVQYRG

-169 RDSFMSSIP
+169 RDSFMKSIP
-178 YNLDDGVDKRKLIQN
+178 YNLADDVDKRKLIQN

-214 FDEDSEVNYPNEKM
+214 FDEDSEVNYPSEKM
-228 LRASDSGW
+228 LRVSDSGW
-236 LVKDVM
+236 LVKDVL
-242 RVIISSD
+242 RVTIAAGT
-249 VDGNEFKGQKITGV
+249 VDANEFEGQKITGV
-263 ESEATSIVE
+263 ESETTSIVE

-284 TEIDLDNDQT
+284 SEFDLDNNQT
-294 VGTFILGEQVT
+294 VGTFTIGEQIT
-305 AISNLTDLTIRATIK
+305 AISNSTDLTIRATVK
-320 SIVIGGTVSDRGS
+320 SIVTGGTISDRGS
-333 YYLDDQTINIP
+333 YYTDDQTIHVP
-344 TGSSAGNGSATAAID
+344 TGSSAGNGEATAAID

-388 TGAGGSGVAAKVGVV
+388 TGAGGSSVAAQVGVV
-403 GGGFAPEVGTVAELK
+403 GGGFAPEDGTVAQLK
-418 IKADDHIVLEPYTT
+418 MKADDHIVLEPYTT

-455 SESGEITDILI
+455 SQSGEITDILI
-466 TNPGNTYTL
+466 TNPGNSYSL

-485 AGASGKVR
+485 GGSSGKVR

-502 QGIKITNYGLEYG
+502 QDVKITNFGLEYG
-515 ADFQLVTES
+515 SDFQLVTES
-524 GTGTY
+524 GTGTF
-529 DNTGY
+529 DILT
-534 VLLEDDSGD
+534 EDD
-543 ILLFEDDDNILQVS
+543 
-557 SIEIETFNV
+557 
-566 ITEDSNNIK
+566 NNIK
-575 IVNNTPA
+575 IANNNPT

-600 SADSALTS
+600 VADSALTS

-621 LLTVKITS
+621 LLTVQINS
-629 LMNIVDEDN
+629 LLNVVNEDN
-638 TGDNILFEDEDTMI
+638 SGDNILFEDEDTMI

-658 WGDNS
+658 WGTGTS
-663 SVTMSAVTSTIAHAS
+663 ATMSGVTSTIAHAS
-678 YATGTTTVG
+678 YATGTATVG
-687 HIATAVGISFND
+687 AIATSIGTSFND
-699 KSKVSEDLI
+699 KGKVSEDAA

-715 YQDYSYEISVGH
+715 YQDYSYEIAVGQ

-741 PAGWQEFGRTSLATF
+741 PAGWQEFGKVSLATLV
-756 ISARIKIPA
+756 SARIKTPA
-765 GVDVSGFEGD
+765 GTDVSGFEGD

-782 ASTFETIFS
+782 ASTFETIFKT
-791 VVFGRRLGT
+791 VFGRRLGT
-800 STDGTVIRSEEGYV
+800 STDGSSA
-814 LLEDNSG
+814 NSSPA
-821 DVILDADGD
+821 V
-830 KIIQIRPNPQ
+830 
-840 EESSTGVLFAT
+840 GVDSALT
-851 ASLSGDKE
+851 AGQ

-865 SSYILKL
+865 SSHTIKL

-892 IPLSLFTYPPSMFTL
+892 IPLSLFTHPPSMFTI

-916 NEDGDEVIFENGTP
+916 NEDGDEVIFENGTS
-930 IGLNWAGK
+930 IGLNWAGR

-953 MPFQVFGS
+953 MPFQQFGS

-998 LQLEDNTAST
+998 LQLEDNTAGT
-1008 PKIPRAAFYTEY
+1008 PKIPREAFYTEN

-1040 NTNYTLD
+1040 NTNFTFD
-1047 SSALKFDD
+1047 SSSLKFDD

>member
-11 KISPLIEGQSP
+11 KVSPLIEGQSP
-22 SFVQADHPTF
+22 DFVQADHAVF

-42 LEAGELTL
+42 LEAGELIL
-50 TGTINNIIQET
+50 SGTINNLAQET
-61 DTTGYILAETG
+61 DSSNYILAETG
-72 DRMVDE
+72 DRIVDE
-78 SSTIVFSSG
+78 ASTIVFTSG

-99 TVLVSDVGAGTKRLF
+99 TVLVSDISDGTKRLF

-129 GTSSS
+129 GTSGSQG
-134 TATIARYRG
+134 TIVQYRG

-169 RDSFMSSIP
+169 RDSFMQSIP
-178 YNLDDGVDKRKLIQN
+178 YNLADDVDKRKLIQN

-214 FDEDSEVNYPNEKM
+214 FDENSEVNYPSEKM
-228 LRASDSGW
+228 LRVSDSGW
-236 LVKDVM
+236 LVKDIL
-242 RVIISSD
+242 RVTISST
-249 VDGNEFKGQKITGV
+249 VEASEFEGQKISGV

-284 TEIDLDNDQT
+284 SEFDLDNSQT
-294 VGTFILGEQVT
+294 VGTFTIGEQIT
-305 AISNLTDLTIRATIK
+305 AISNSTDLTIRATVK
-320 SIVIGGTVSDRGS
+320 SIVTGGTISDRGS
-333 YYLDDQTINIP
+333 YYTDNQTVHIP
-344 TGSSAGNGSATAAID
+344 TGSSAGNGEATAVVD
-359 AISSGEVDGFIV
+359 AISLGEVDGFIV

-388 TGAGGSGVAAKVGVV
+388 TGAGGSSVAAEVGVV
-403 GGGFAPEVGTVAELK
+403 GGGFTPEDGTVAQLK
-418 IKADDHIVLEPYTT
+418 MKADDHIVLEPYTL
-432 VTDSTGGDKIVIETG
+432 VTDSKSGDKIVIETG

-455 SESGEITDILI
+455 SQSGEITDIRI
-466 TNPGNTYTL
+466 TNPGNSYSL

-485 AGASGKVR
+485 AGSSGKVR

-502 QGIKITNYGLEYG
+502 QDVKITNFGLEYG
-515 ADFQLVTES
+515 SDFQLITES
-524 GTGTY
+524 GTGTF
-529 DNTGY
+529 DILT
-534 VLLEDDSGD
+534 EDD
-543 ILLFEDDDNILQVS
+543 
-557 SIEIETFNV
+557 
-566 ITEDSNNIK
+566 NNIK
-575 IVNNTPA
+575 IANNNPT

-600 SADSALTS
+600 VADSALTS

-621 LLTVKITS
+621 LLTVQINS
-629 LMNIVDEDN
+629 LLNVVNEDN
-638 TGDNILFEDEDTMI
+638 SGDNILFEDEDTMI

-658 WGDNS
+658 WGNGTS
-663 SVTMSAVTSTIAHAS
+663 ATMSGVTSTIAHAS
-678 YATGTTTVG
+678 YATGTAIVG
-687 HIATAVGISFND
+687 GIATSIGTSFND
-699 KSKVSEDLI
+699 KSKVSEDAA

-715 YQDYSYEISVGH
+715 YQDYSYEIAVGQ
-727 SLNEYRDALKKSTH
+727 SLSEYRDALKKSTH
-741 PAGWQEFGRTSLATF
+741 PAGWQEFGKVSLATLV
-756 ISARIKIPA
+756 SARIKTPA
-765 GVDVSGFEGD
+765 GTDVSGFEGD

-782 ASTFETIFS
+782 ASTFETIFKT
-791 VVFGRRLGT
+791 VFGRRLGT
-800 STDGTVIRSEEGYV
+800 STDGSSA
-814 LLEDNSG
+814 NSSPA
-821 DVILDADGD
+821 V
-830 KIIQIRPNPQ
+830 
-840 EESSTGVLFAT
+840 GVDSALT
-851 ASLSGDKE
+851 AGQ

-865 SSYILKL
+865 SSHTIKL

-892 IPLSLFTYPPSMFTL
+892 IPLSLFTHPPSMFTI
-907 QLEDGEALL
+907 QLEDDEALL
-916 NEDGDEVIFENGTP
+916 NEDGDEVIFENGTS
-930 IGLNWAGK
+930 IGLNWAGR

-953 MPFQVFGS
+953 MPFQQFGS

-984 FIELEAGTGTSPPY
+984 FIELETETGTSPPY
-998 LQLEDNTAST
+998 LQLEDNTAGT
-1008 PKIPRAAFYTEY
+1008 PKIPREAFYTEF

-1040 NTNYTLD
+1040 NTNFTFD
-1047 SSALKFDD
+1047 SSSLKFDD

>member
-11 KISPLIEGQSP
+11 KVSPLIEGQSP
-22 SFVQADHPTF
+22 DFVQADHAVF
-32 IKFVRDYYKF
+32 IKFVKDYYKF
-42 LEAGELTL
+42 LESGELIL
-50 TGTINNIIQET
+50 SGTINNLAQET
-61 DTTGYILAETG
+61 DSSNYILAETG
-72 DRMVDE
+72 DRIVDE
-78 SSTIVFSSG
+78 ASTIVFTSG

-99 TVLVSDVGAGTKRLF
+99 TVLVSDVSDGTKRLF

-129 GTSSS
+129 GTSGSQG
-134 TATIARYRG
+134 TIVQYRG

-169 RDSFMSSIP
+169 RDSFMQSIP
-178 YNLDDGVDKRKLIQN
+178 YNLADDVDKRKLIQN

-214 FDEDSEVNYPNEKM
+214 FDEDSEVNYPSEKM
-228 LRASDSGW
+228 LRVSDSGW
-236 LVKDVM
+236 LVKDVL
-242 RVIISSD
+242 RVTIAAGT
-249 VDGNEFKGQKITGV
+249 VDANEFEGQKITGV
-263 ESEATSIVE
+263 ESETTSIVE

-284 TEIDLDNDQT
+284 SEFDLDNNQT
-294 VGTFILGEQVT
+294 VGTFTIGEQIT
-305 AISNLTDLTIRATIK
+305 AISNSTDLTIRATVK
-320 SIVIGGTVSDRGS
+320 SIVTGGTISDRGS
-333 YYLDDQTINIP
+333 YYTDDQTVHIP
-344 TGSSAGNGSATAAID
+344 TGNSAGNGEATAKVD
-359 AISSGEVDGFIV
+359 AISLGEVDGFIV

-388 TGAGGSGVAAKVGVV
+388 TGAGGSSVAAQVGVV
-403 GGGFAPEVGTVAELK
+403 GGGFAPEDGTVAQLK
-418 IKADDHIVLEPYTT
+418 MKADDHIVLEPYTT

-455 SESGEITDILI
+455 SQSGEITDILI
-466 TNPGNTYTL
+466 TNPGNSYSL

-485 AGASGKVR
+485 GGSSGKVR

-502 QGIKITNYGLEYG
+502 QDVKITNFGLEYG
-515 ADFQLVTES
+515 SDFQLVTES
-524 GTGTY
+524 GTGTF
-529 DNTGY
+529 DILT
-534 VLLEDDSGD
+534 EDD
-543 ILLFEDDDNILQVS
+543 
-557 SIEIETFNV
+557 
-566 ITEDSNNIK
+566 NNIK
-575 IVNNTPA
+575 IANNNPT

-600 SADSALTS
+600 VADSALTS

-621 LLTVKITS
+621 LLTVQINS
-629 LMNIVDEDN
+629 LLNVVNEDN
-638 TGDNILFEDEDTMI
+638 SGDNILFEDEDTMI

-658 WGDNS
+658 WGNGTS
-663 SVTMSAVTSTIAHAS
+663 ATMSGVTSTIAHAS
-678 YATGTTTVG
+678 YATGTAIVG
-687 HIATAVGISFND
+687 GIATSIGTSFND
-699 KSKVSEDLI
+699 KGKVSEDAA

-715 YQDYSYEISVGH
+715 YQDYSYEIAVGQ

-741 PAGWQEFGRTSLATF
+741 PAGWQEFGKVSLATLV
-756 ISARIKIPA
+756 SARIKTPA
-765 GVDVSGFEGD
+765 GTDVSGFEGD

-782 ASTFETIFS
+782 ASTFETIFKT
-791 VVFGRRLGT
+791 VFGRRLGT
-800 STDGTVIRSEEGYV
+800 STDGSSA
-814 LLEDNSG
+814 NSSPA
-821 DVILDADGD
+821 V
-830 KIIQIRPNPQ
+830 
-840 EESSTGVLFAT
+840 GVDSALT
-851 ASLSGDKE
+851 AGQ

-865 SSYILKL
+865 SSHTIKL

-892 IPLSLFTYPPSMFTL
+892 IPLSLFTHPPSMFTI

-916 NEDGDEVIFENGTP
+916 NEDGDEVIFENGTS
-930 IGLNWAGK
+930 IGLNWAGR

-953 MPFQVFGS
+953 MPFQQFGS

-998 LQLEDNTAST
+998 LQLEDNTAGT
-1008 PKIPRAAFYTEY
+1008 PKIPREAFYTEN

-1040 NTNYTLD
+1040 NTNYTFD
-1047 SSALKFDD
+1047 SSSLKFDD

>member
-1 MGKNESTLKT
+1 MAKNESTLKT

-22 SFVQADHPTF
+22 DFVQADHATF
-32 IKFVRDYYKF
+32 IKFVKDYYKF
-42 LEAGELTL
+42 LESGELIL
-50 TGTINNIIQET
+50 SGTINNLAQET
-61 DTTGYILAETG
+61 DTSNYILAETG
-72 DRMVDE
+72 DRIVDE
-78 SSTIVFSSG
+78 ASTIIFSSG

-99 TVLVSDVGAGTKRLF
+99 TVLVSDISDGTKRLF

-129 GTSSS
+129 GTSGSQG
-134 TATIARYRG
+134 TIVQYRG

-169 RDSFMSSIP
+169 RDSFMQSIP
-178 YNLDDGVDKRKLIQN
+178 YNLADDVDKRKLIQN

-214 FDEDSEVNYPNEKM
+214 FDEDSEVNYPSEKM
-228 LRASDSGW
+228 LRVSDSGW
-236 LVKDVM
+236 LVKDVL
-242 RVIISSD
+242 RVTIATGT
-249 VDGNEFKGQKITGV
+249 VDANEFEGQKITGV
-263 ESEATSIVE
+263 ESETTSIVE
-272 TTQTLVEGGVTF
+272 TTQTLIEGGVPF
-284 TEIDLDNDQT
+284 SEFDLDNNQT
-294 VGTFILGEQVT
+294 VGTFTIGEQIT
-305 AISNLTDLTIRATIK
+305 AISNSTDLTIRATVK
-320 SIVIGGTVSDRGS
+320 SIVTGGTISDRGS
-333 YYLDDQTINIP
+333 YYTDDQTIHVP
-344 TGSSAGNGSATAAID
+344 TGSSAGNGEATAAID

-388 TGAGGSGVAAKVGVV
+388 TGAGGSSVAAKVGVV
-403 GGGFAPEVGTVAELK
+403 GGGFAPEDGTVAQLK
-418 IKADDHIVLEPYTT
+418 MNADDHIVLEPYTT

-455 SESGEITDILI
+455 SQSGEITDILL
-466 TNPGNTYTL
+466 TNSGNNYSL

-485 AGASGKVR
+485 GGSSGKVR

-502 QGIKITNYGLEYG
+502 QDIKITNYGLEYG
-515 ADFQLVTES
+515 GDFQLVTES
-524 GTGTY
+524 G
-529 DNTGY
+529 NNGY
-534 VLLEDDSGD
+534 VLLEDNTGD
-543 ILLFEDDDNILQVS
+543 ILLFEDEDYILQVS
-557 SIEIETFNV
+557 TAAQTFN
-566 ITEDSNNIK
+566 IIAENDDYIK
-575 IVNNTPA
+575 VANVNAT

-600 SADSALTS
+600 SIDSALTS
-608 HNGTVVSYDSDRQ
+608 HNGTVVSYDTDRQ

-629 LMNIVDEDN
+629 LMNIVNEDN

-658 WGDNS
+658 WGNNTS
-663 SVTMSAVTSTIAHAS
+663 ATMSAVTSTIAHAS
-678 YATGTTTVG
+678 YATGTATVG
-687 HIATAVGISFND
+687 GIATSIGTSYND
-699 KSKVSEDLI
+699 KSKVSESSI

-715 YQDYSYEISVGH
+715 YQDYSYEIAVGQ

-741 PAGWQEFGRTSLATF
+741 PAGWQEFGKVSLATLV
-756 ISARIKIPA
+756 SARIKTPA
-765 GVDVSGFEGD
+765 GVDVSGFDGD

-782 ASTFETIFS
+782 ASTFETIFKE
-791 VVFGRRLGT
+791 VFGRRLGT
-800 STDGTVIRSEEGYV
+800 STDG
-814 LLEDNSG
+814 
-821 DVILDADGD
+821 
-830 KIIQIRPNPQ
+830 
-840 EESSTGVLFAT
+840 SSASSSPAVGVDSALT
-851 ASLSGDKE
+851 AGE

-865 SSYILKL
+865 SSHTIKL

-892 IPLSLFTYPPSMFTL
+892 IPLSLFTHPPSMFTIK
-907 QLEDGEALL
+907 LEDDEALL

-930 IGLNWAGK
+930 IGLNWAGR

-998 LQLEDNTAST
+998 LQLEDNTASI

-1020 VNAKIP
+1020 VNAKVP

-1040 NTNYTLD
+1040 NTNYTFD
-1047 SSALKFDD
+1047 SGALKFDD

>member
-11 KISPLIEGQSP
+11 KVSPLIEGQSP
-22 SFVQADHPTF
+22 DFVQADHSVF
-32 IKFVRDYYKF
+32 IKFVKDYYKF
-42 LEAGELTL
+42 LESGELIL
-50 TGTINNIIQET
+50 SGTINNLAQET
-61 DTTGYILAETG
+61 DSSNYILTETG
-72 DRMVDE
+72 DRIVEE
-78 SSTIVFSSG
+78 SSTIVFTSG
-87 ETITGGT
+87 ETIVGST

-99 TVLVSDVGAGTKRLF
+99 TVLVSDVSDGTKRLF
-114 ISAQQKFKTGETITG
+114 ISAQQKFKTGETIVGRTSG
-129 GTSSS
+129 SQGT
-134 TATIARYRG
+134 IVQYRG

-169 RDSFMSSIP
+169 RDSFMQSIP
-178 YNLDDGVDKRKLIQN
+178 YNLADDVDKRKLIQN

-203 TRGHQLLMRLL
+203 ARGHQLLMRLL
-214 FDEDSEVNYPNEKM
+214 FDEDSEVNYPSEKM
-228 LRASDSGW
+228 LRVSDSGW
-236 LVKDVM
+236 LVKDVL
-242 RVIISSD
+242 RVTIAAGT
-249 VDGNEFKGQKITGV
+249 VDANEFEGQKITGV
-263 ESEATSIVE
+263 ESETTSIVE

-284 TEIDLDNDQT
+284 SEFDLDNNQT
-294 VGTFILGEQVT
+294 VGTFTIGEQIT
-305 AISNLTDLTIRATIK
+305 AISNSTDLTIRATVK
-320 SIVIGGTVSDRGS
+320 SIVTGGIISDRGS
-333 YYLDDQTINIP
+333 YYTDDQTVHVP
-344 TGSSAGNGSATAAID
+344 TGSSAGNGEATAAID

-388 TGAGGSGVAAKVGVV
+388 TGAGGSSVAAQVGVV
-403 GGGFAPEVGTVAELK
+403 GGGFAPEAGTVAQLK
-418 IKADDHIVLEPYTT
+418 MKADDHIVLEPYTT
-432 VTDSTGGDKIVIETG
+432 VTDSKSGDKIVIETG
-447 TFANLSVS
+447 TFANLGVS
-455 SESGEITDILI
+455 SESGEITDIRI
-466 TNPGNTYTL
+466 TNPGNSYSL

-502 QGIKITNYGLEYG
+502 QDIKIINYGLEYG
-515 ADFQLVTES
+515 GDLQLVTES
-524 GTGTY
+524 GTGTF
-529 DNTGY
+529 DIVT
-534 VLLEDDSGD
+534 EDD
-543 ILLFEDDDNILQVS
+543 
-557 SIEIETFNV
+557 
-566 ITEDSNNIK
+566 NNIK
-575 IVNNTPA
+575 IANVNAT

-600 SADSALTS
+600 VADSALTS
-608 HNGTVVSYDSDRQ
+608 HNGTVVSYDTDRQ

-638 TGDNILFEDEDTMI
+638 TGDNILFEDEDTII

-658 WGDNS
+658 WGDGTDDNTNHVLLEDNS
-663 SVTMSAVTSTIAHAS
+663 GDLLFEDNDNIVQVASIESNTSVRMSDVTSTIAHAS
-678 YATGTTTVG
+678 YATGNATVG
-687 HIATAVGISFND
+687 AIATSIGTSVND
-699 KSKVSEDLI
+699 KSKVSEDSS

-715 YQDYSYEISVGH
+715 YQDYSYEIAVGQ

-741 PAGWQEFGRTSLATF
+741 PAGWQEFGKVSLATLV
-756 ISARIKIPA
+756 SARIKTPA
-765 GVDVSGFEGD
+765 GTDVSGFDGD

-782 ASTFETIFS
+782 ASTFETIFKE
-791 VVFGRRLGT
+791 VFGRRLGT
-800 STDGTVIRSEEGYV
+800 STDG
-814 LLEDNSG
+814 
-821 DVILDADGD
+821 
-830 KIIQIRPNPQ
+830 
-840 EESSTGVLFAT
+840 SSASSSPAVGVDSALT
-851 ASLSGDKE
+851 AGE

-865 SSYILKL
+865 SSHTIKL

-892 IPLSLFTYPPSMFTL
+892 IPLSLFTHPPSMFTIK
-907 QLEDGEALL
+907 LEDDEALL

-930 IGLNWAGK
+930 IGLNWAGR

-953 MPFQVFGS
+953 MPFQQFGS

-970 CEFLLEDS
+970 SEFLLEDS

-998 LQLEDNTAST
+998 LQLEDNTAGT
-1008 PKIPRAAFYTEY
+1008 PKIPREAFYTEY

-1040 NTNYTLD
+1040 NTNFTFD
-1047 SSALKFDD
+1047 SSSLKFDD

>member
-11 KISPLIEGQSP
+11 KVSPLIEGQSP
-22 SFVQADHPTF
+22 DFVQADHAVF
-32 IKFVRDYYKF
+32 IKFVKDYYKF
-42 LEAGELTL
+42 LESGELIL
-50 TGTINNIIQET
+50 SGTINNLAQET
-61 DTTGYILAETG
+61 DSSNYILAETG
-72 DRMVDE
+72 DRIVDE
-78 SSTIVFSSG
+78 ASTIVFTSG

-99 TVLVSDVGAGTKRLF
+99 TVLVSDVSDGTKRLF

-129 GTSSS
+129 GTSGSQG
-134 TATIARYRG
+134 TIVQYRG

-169 RDSFMSSIP
+169 RDSFMQSIP
-178 YNLDDGVDKRKLIQN
+178 YNLADDVDKRKLIQN

-214 FDEDSEVNYPNEKM
+214 FDEDSEVNYPSEKM
-228 LRASDSGW
+228 LRVSDSGW
-236 LVKDVM
+236 LVKDVL
-242 RVIISSD
+242 RVTIAAGT
-249 VDGNEFKGQKITGV
+249 VDANEFEGQKITGV
-263 ESEATSIVE
+263 ESETTSIVE

-284 TEIDLDNDQT
+284 SEFDLDNNQT
-294 VGTFILGEQVT
+294 VGTFTIGEQIT
-305 AISNLTDLTIRATIK
+305 AISNSTDLTIRATVK
-320 SIVIGGTVSDRGS
+320 SIVTGGTISDRGS
-333 YYLDDQTINIP
+333 YYTDDQTVHIP
-344 TGSSAGNGSATAAID
+344 TGNSAGNGEATAKVD
-359 AISSGEVDGFIV
+359 AISLGEVDGFIV

-388 TGAGGSGVAAKVGVV
+388 TGAGGSSVAAQVGVV
-403 GGGFAPEVGTVAELK
+403 GGGFAPEDGTVAQLK
-418 IKADDHIVLEPYTT
+418 MKADDHIVLEPYTT

-455 SESGEITDILI
+455 SQSGEITDILI
-466 TNPGNTYTL
+466 TNPGNSYSL

-485 AGASGKVR
+485 GGSSGKVR

-502 QGIKITNYGLEYG
+502 QDVKITNFGLEYG
-515 ADFQLVTES
+515 SDFQLITES
-524 GTGTY
+524 GTGTF
-529 DNTGY
+529 DILT
-534 VLLEDDSGD
+534 EDD
-543 ILLFEDDDNILQVS
+543 
-557 SIEIETFNV
+557 
-566 ITEDSNNIK
+566 NNIK
-575 IVNNTPA
+575 IANNNPT

-600 SADSALTS
+600 VADSALTS

-621 LLTVKITS
+621 LLTVQINS
-629 LMNIVDEDN
+629 LLNVVNEDN
-638 TGDNILFEDEDTMI
+638 SGDNILFEDEDTMI

-658 WGDNS
+658 WGNGTS
-663 SVTMSAVTSTIAHAS
+663 ATMSGVTSTIAHAS
-678 YATGTTTVG
+678 YATGTAIVG
-687 HIATAVGISFND
+687 GIATSIGTSFND
-699 KSKVSEDLI
+699 KSKVSEDAA

-715 YQDYSYEISVGH
+715 YQDYSYEIAVGQ

-741 PAGWQEFGRTSLATF
+741 PAGWQEFGKVSLATLV
-756 ISARIKIPA
+756 SARIKTPA
-765 GVDVSGFEGD
+765 GTDVSGFEGD

-782 ASTFETIFS
+782 ASTFETIFKT
-791 VVFGRRLGT
+791 VFGRRLGT
-800 STDGTVIRSEEGYV
+800 STDGSSA
-814 LLEDNSG
+814 NSSPA
-821 DVILDADGD
+821 V
-830 KIIQIRPNPQ
+830 
-840 EESSTGVLFAT
+840 GVDSALT
-851 ASLSGDKE
+851 AGQ

-865 SSYILKL
+865 SSHTIKL

-892 IPLSLFTYPPSMFTL
+892 IPLSLFTHPPSMFTI

-916 NEDGDEVIFENGTP
+916 NEDGDEVIFENGTS
-930 IGLNWAGK
+930 IGLNWAGR

-953 MPFQVFGS
+953 MPFQQFGS

-1020 VNAKIP
+1020 VNAKVP

-1040 NTNYTLD
+1040 NTNYTFD
-1047 SSALKFDD
+1047 SSSLKFDD

>member
-11 KISPLIEGQSP
+11 KVSPLIEGQSP
-22 SFVQADHPTF
+22 DFVQADHAVF

-42 LEAGELTL
+42 LEAGELIL
-50 TGTINNIIQET
+50 SGTINNLAQET
-61 DTTGYILAETG
+61 DSSNYILAETG
-72 DRMVDE
+72 DRIVDE
-78 SSTIVFSSG
+78 ASTIVFTSG

-99 TVLVSDVGAGTKRLF
+99 TVLVSDISDGTKRLF

-129 GTSSS
+129 GTSGSQG
-134 TATIARYRG
+134 TIVQYRG

-169 RDSFMSSIP
+169 RDSFMKSIP
-178 YNLDDGVDKRKLIQN
+178 YNLADDVDKRKLIQN

-214 FDEDSEVNYPNEKM
+214 FDEDSEVNYPSEKM
-228 LRASDSGW
+228 LRVSDSGW
-236 LVKDVM
+236 LVKDIL
-242 RVIISSD
+242 RVTISST
-249 VDGNEFKGQKITGV
+249 VEASEFEGQKISGV

-284 TEIDLDNDQT
+284 SEFDLDNDQT
-294 VGTFILGEQVT
+294 VGTFTIGEQIT
-305 AISNLTDLTIRATIK
+305 AISNSTDLTIRATVK
-320 SIVIGGTVSDRGS
+320 SIVTGGTISDRGS
-333 YYLDDQTINIP
+333 YYTDDQTVHIP
-344 TGSSAGNGSATAAID
+344 TGSSAGNGEATAKVD
-359 AISSGEVDGFIV
+359 AISLGEVDGFIV

-388 TGAGGSGVAAKVGVV
+388 TGAGGSSVAAEVGVV
-403 GGGFAPEVGTVAELK
+403 GGGFTPEDGTVAQLK
-418 IKADDHIVLEPYTT
+418 MKADDHIVLEPYTT
-432 VTDSTGGDKIVIETG
+432 VTDSKSGDKIVIETG

-455 SESGEITDILI
+455 SQSGEITDIRI
-466 TNPGNTYTL
+466 TNPGNSYSL

-485 AGASGKVR
+485 AGSSGKVR

-502 QGIKITNYGLEYG
+502 QDVKITNFGLEYG
-515 ADFQLVTES
+515 SDFQLVTES
-524 GTGTY
+524 GTGSFDIVT
-529 DNTGY
+529 
-534 VLLEDDSGD
+534 EDD
-543 ILLFEDDDNILQVS
+543 
-557 SIEIETFNV
+557 
-566 ITEDSNNIK
+566 NNIK
-575 IVNNTPA
+575 IANDNPT

-600 SADSALTS
+600 VADSALTS
-608 HNGTVVSYDSDRQ
+608 HNGTVVAYDSDRQ
-621 LLTVKITS
+621 LLTVQINS
-629 LMNIVDEDN
+629 LLNVVNEDN
-638 TGDNILFEDEDTMI
+638 SGDNILFEDEDTMI

-658 WGDNS
+658 WGTGTS
-663 SVTMSAVTSTIAHAS
+663 ATMSGVTSTIAHAS
-678 YATGTTTVG
+678 YATGTATVG
-687 HIATAVGISFND
+687 GIATSIGTSFND
-699 KSKVSEDLI
+699 KGKVSEDAA

-715 YQDYSYEISVGH
+715 YQDYSYEIAVGQ
-727 SLNEYRDALKKSTH
+727 SLSEYRDALKKSTH
-741 PAGWQEFGRTSLATF
+741 PAGWQEFGKVSLATLV
-756 ISARIKIPA
+756 SARIKTPA
-765 GVDVSGFEGD
+765 GTDVSGFEGD

-782 ASTFETIFS
+782 ASTFETIFKT
-791 VVFGRRLGT
+791 VFGRRLGT
-800 STDGTVIRSEEGYV
+800 STDGSSA
-814 LLEDNSG
+814 NSSPA
-821 DVILDADGD
+821 V
-830 KIIQIRPNPQ
+830 
-840 EESSTGVLFAT
+840 GVDSALT
-851 ASLSGDKE
+851 AGQ

-865 SSYILKL
+865 SSHTIKL

-892 IPLSLFTYPPSMFTL
+892 IPLSLFTHPPSMFTI

-916 NEDGDEVIFENGTP
+916 NEDGDEVIFENGTS
-930 IGLNWAGK
+930 IGLNWAGR

-953 MPFQVFGS
+953 MPFQQFGS

-984 FIELEAGTGTSPPY
+984 FIELETGTSPPY
-998 LQLEDNTAST
+998 LQLEDNTAGT
-1008 PKIPRAAFYTEY
+1008 PKIPREAFYTEF

-1040 NTNYTLD
+1040 NTNFTFD
-1047 SSALKFDD
+1047 SSSLKFDD